1 MSPETQKPKSF
12 ADILQQN
19 QEFVAHLQTLQ
30 DDMGTQLAEKEQELA
45 LIQRLLADKQREVDE
60 MQNAQLQWAID
71 RQALLEQ
78 HESLKKGHLT
88 LQQTHDRAQAD
99 LGRLKDEAA
108 RARAHDQERAIERQ
122 ALLDQHE
129 SLKQGNQDLQQS
141 HDRAQVELARL
152 KDDVARAKTRDEER
166 RGQLRQLEQERIQLA
181 QKYEADQK
189 KFREDL
195 KTAEDDLNSLQTSQL
210 QWAVDRETLLKDRE
224 SAVARQA
231 QLEQEWQKARASLT
245 EDKARL
251 EDLSDDLQQQL
262 KAVRAELEPLKAAR
276 DKWQAE
282 RQRLIADVAR
292 LEQGSQAAESQFKA
306 DRKLLLGQ
314 LDEARKKGADLDKAE
329 AEFQRL
335 SDERSAL
342 LTKVKAMEKDW
353 QSRETSYAEEK
364 STLKKQNQDAI
375 ARLAAM
381 QQDYEK
387 IKALH
392 ADLAGETGRKAEEW
406 TAREQR
412 LTAEKN
418 QLKVDLERIQAQLSD
433 MMSQTNELHSQRAAE
448 AKELDQAWQREKVS
462 LKAQLEEARKT
473 AGSGPPTS
481 QVLARYEAEKR
492 AMQAQLEGLKVEL
505 AASGKN
511 KEAAPALSQAKRDFE
526 AKFRVI
532 YDQSH
537 DLNSPLNA
545 IIGFSEILLDEK
557 TNKTTPEERRE
568 FVAHINESGK
578 RLVEHIRE
586 LIEFAKQEAGIQERP
601 VQMQPPVGVGTKAP
615 VILVA
620 DNDPAVK
627 ERIEPFLSHAG
638 YEVVIAASAQEA
650 LRKAVQLQP
659 LAVLIDTQL
668 PPNGGSGLVYDLRR
682 ESKTKDIPIV
692 LTSKVNKES
701 LPFDIGQADFLTKPI
716 DRQQLLQMMV
726 KFDLL
731 ADGKRGKKTP
741 SSILIVDDDPQ
752 NIRLVKAM
760 LKPFNMEIIV
770 ADGGKAGL
778 ELALKKKPDMIILDL
793 MMPDVDG
800 FEVVSKLRE
809 DPAGSQIP
817 ILIYTAKN
825 ISSEDRERLQ
835 GNIQS
840 IIQKGDFGKD
850 RFLEMINNLQ
860 TSQAA

>member
-1 MSPETQKPKSF
+1 MSPEAPKARSF

-19 QEFVAHLQTLQ
+19 QEFIAHLQTLQ
-30 DDMGTQLAEKEQELA
+30 DDIASQLEVKGKELA
-45 LIQRLLADKQREVDE
+45 TVQAQLDTKQAELDE
-60 MQNAQLQWAID
+60 LQNAQLQWAMD
-71 RQALLEQ
+71 REALLAE
-78 HESLKKGHLT
+78 HASAEKGQKELQNRHQRAEAE
-88 LQQTHDRAQAD
+88 LQQARDQW
-99 LGRLKDEAA
+99 AA
-108 RARAHDQERAIERQ
+108 ERETLLERH
-122 ALLDQHE
+122 AALDQAH
-129 SLKQGNQDLQQS
+129 QDLQQS
-141 HDRAQVELARL
+141 HDRVRVELGRL
-152 KDDVARAKTRDEER
+152 QDDVTRARTRDEER
-166 RGQLRQLEQERIQLA
+166 RSQLRQLEQERMGLS
-181 QKYEADQK
+181 QKYEAEQK
-189 KFREDL
+189 KIAAEL
-195 KTAEDDLNSLQTSQL
+195 KTVQGDLDSLQSAQL
-210 QWAVDRETLLKDRE
+210 QWAMDRESLLKDRDA
-224 SAVARQA
+224 AVARLA
-231 QLEQEWQKARASLT
+231 ALEQEWQAA
-245 EDKARL
+245 
-251 EDLSDDLQQQL
+251 
-262 KAVRAELEPLKAAR
+262 RAELTSERKGLADTNGKLEQQIKALLAEVEPLKLAR
-276 DKWQAE
+276 DKWQSE

-292 LEQGSQAAESQFKA
+292 LEQEAQTAEGQFKA
-306 DRKLLLGQ
+306 DRKLLQTQ
-314 LDEARKKGADLDKAE
+314 LEESRKKAADLDKAE
-329 AEFQRL
+329 AEFQRV

-342 LTKVKAMEKDW
+342 LTKVKALEKDW
-353 QSRETSYAEEK
+353 QVRETSIAEEK
-364 STLKKQNQDAI
+364 AALKKQVQDVNAK
-375 ARLAAM
+375 LAAT

-387 IKALH
+387 VKTLH
-392 ADLAGETGRKAEEW
+392 DDLAGESGRKAEEW
-406 TAREQR
+406 TVREQR
-412 LTAEKN
+412 LTSEKN
-418 QLKVDLERIQAQLSD
+418 QLKVDLERVQGQLSE
-433 MMSQTNELHSQRAAE
+433 MMTQTNELQSRRANE
-448 AKELDQAWQREKVS
+448 SKELELAWQREKAS
-462 LKAQLEEARKT
+462 LKSQLEEARKT
-473 AGSGPPTS
+473 AGTGPPSS
-481 QVLARYEAEKR
+481 QIIARYETEKR
-492 AMQAQLEGLKVEL
+492 AMQAQLDGVRTEL
-505 AASGKN
+505 ASLGKN
-511 KEAAPALSQAKRDFE
+511 KDTAPGLIQAKRDFE

-557 TNKTTPEERRE
+557 GNKTTPEERRE

-586 LIEFAKQEAGIQERP
+586 LIEFAKQESGIQERP
-601 VQMQPPVGVGTKAP
+601 VQMLPPVGVSTKAP

-620 DNDPAVK
+620 DNDPSVK

-752 NIRLVKAM
+752 NIRLIKAM
-760 LKPFNMEIIV
+760 LKPFNMEVMV

-778 ELALKKKPDMIILDL
+778 EIAMKKKPDLIILDL

-809 DPAGSQIP
+809 DPAAAQIP

-825 ISSEDRERLQ
+825 ITSEDRERLQ
-835 GNIQS
+835 GNIQT

-860 TSQAA
+860 IAQAS

>member
-1 MSPETQKPKSF
+1 MPEAPKPKSF

-19 QEFVAHLQTLQ
+19 QDFITHLQALQ
-30 DDMGTQLAEKEQELA
+30 EDVGGQLEEKEKELAIVKRQLAEKQQEL
-45 LIQRLLADKQREVDE
+45 DE
-60 MQNAQLQWAID
+60 MQNAQLQWAMD
-71 RQALLEQ
+71 RQ
-78 HESLKKGHLT
+78 S
-88 LQQTHDRAQAD
+88 
-99 LGRLKDEAA
+99 
-108 RARAHDQERAIERQ
+108 
-122 ALLDQHE
+122 LLDQHE
-129 SLKQGNQDLQQS
+129 SVKQGQQDLQQS
-141 HDRAQVELARL
+141 HDQAKVELARL
-152 KDDVARAKTRDEER
+152 KDDIARAKVRDEER

-181 QKYEADQK
+181 QKSEGDQK
-189 KFREDL
+189 KIRADL
-195 KTAEDDLNSLQTSQL
+195 KAAQDDLDSLQSAQL
-210 QWAVDRETLLKDRE
+210 QWAMDRETLLKDRDT
-224 SAVARQA
+224 AVAKQA
-231 QLEQEWQKARASLT
+231 QLEQEWQKARAELT
-245 EDKARL
+245 KDKARL
-251 EDLSDDLQQQL
+251 TDVTAQVQQQL
-262 KAVRAELEPLKAAR
+262 KAVQAELEPLRAGR

-282 RQRLIADVAR
+282 RQRLVADVAR
-292 LEQGSQAAESQFKA
+292 LEQESQTAESQFRA
-306 DRKLLLGQ
+306 DRKLLQGQ
-314 LDEARKKGADLDKAE
+314 LEEARKKGADLDKAE
-329 AEFQRL
+329 AEFARL

-342 LTKVKAMEKDW
+342 LTKVKALEKDW
-353 QSRETSYAEEK
+353 QSREASIAEEK
-364 STLKKQNQDAI
+364 SGLKKQVQDAV

-406 TAREQR
+406 TSREQR
-412 LTAEKN
+412 LTSEKN
-418 QLKVDLERIQAQLSD
+418 QLKVDLERVQAQLSD
-433 MMSQTNELHSQRAAE
+433 MMSQSNDLHSQRASQS
-448 AKELDQAWQREKVS
+448 KELEQAWLREKAS
-462 LKAQLEEARKT
+462 LKAQLDEARKA
-473 AGSGPPTS
+473 AGSGPPSS

-492 AMQAQLEGLKVEL
+492 AMQAQLDSLRTEL
-505 AASGKN
+505 TASGKN
-511 KEAAPALSQAKRDFE
+511 KDAAPALVQAKRDFE

-545 IIGFSEILLDEK
+545 INGFSEILLDEK
-557 TNKTTPEERRE
+557 GNKTTPEERRE
-568 FVAHINESGK
+568 FVAHINESAK
-578 RLVEHIRE
+578 RLGEHIRE

-601 VQMQPPVGVGTKAP
+601 VQMMPPVGSGSKPP

-760 LKPFNMEIIV
+760 LKPFNMEVMV

-778 ELALKKKPDMIILDL
+778 ELALKKKPDLIILDL

-825 ISSEDRERLQ
+825 ITSEDRERLQ
-835 GNIQS
+835 GNIQT

-860 TSQAA
+860 TTQAA

>member
-1 MSPETQKPKSF
+1 MPETPKPKSF

-19 QEFVAHLQTLQ
+19 QDFIAHLQALQ
-30 DDMGTQLAEKEQELA
+30 EDVGSELGEKEKELALVKRQLAEKQQEL
-45 LIQRLLADKQREVDE
+45 DE
-60 MQNAQLQWAID
+60 MQNAQLQWAMD
-71 RQALLEQ
+71 RQ
-78 HESLKKGHLT
+78 S
-88 LQQTHDRAQAD
+88 
-99 LGRLKDEAA
+99 
-108 RARAHDQERAIERQ
+108 
-122 ALLDQHE
+122 LLDQHE
-129 SLKQGNQDLQQS
+129 SLKQGHVDLQQS
-141 HDRAQVELARL
+141 HDQAKVELARL
-152 KDDVARAKTRDEER
+152 KDDIARAKTRDEER

-181 QKYEADQK
+181 QKSEGDQK
-189 KFREDL
+189 KVRADL
-195 KTAEDDLNSLQTSQL
+195 KAAQDDLDSLQSAQL
-210 QWAVDRETLLKDRE
+210 QWAMDRETLLKDRDT
-224 SAVARQA
+224 AVAKQA
-231 QLEQEWQKARASLT
+231 QLEQEWQKARVDLT
-245 EDKARL
+245 NDKVR
-251 EDLSDDLQQQL
+251 LSDATAQLQQQL
-262 KAVRAELEPLKAAR
+262 KAALAEVEPLKAAR
-276 DKWQAE
+276 EKWQAD
-282 RQRLIADVAR
+282 RHRLIADVAR
-292 LEQGSQAAESQFKA
+292 LEQESQEAESQFRA
-306 DRKLLLGQ
+306 DRKLLQGQ
-314 LDEARKKGADLDKAE
+314 LDEARKKAADLDKAE
-329 AEFQRL
+329 VEFARI

-342 LTKVKAMEKDW
+342 LTKVKALEKDW
-353 QSRETSYAEEK
+353 QSREASIAEEK
-364 STLKKQNQDAI
+364 SVLKKQVADAV
-375 ARLAAM
+375 AKLAAM

-387 IKALH
+387 VKALH
-392 ADLAGETGRKAEEW
+392 ADLAGETGRKAEQW

-412 LTAEKN
+412 LTSEKN
-418 QLKVDLERIQAQLSD
+418 QLKVDLERVQAQLSD
-433 MMSQTNELHSQRAAE
+433 MMSQSNDLQTQRASQS
-448 AKELDQAWQREKVS
+448 KELEQAWLREKAS
-462 LKAQLEEARKT
+462 LKAQLDDARKA
-473 AGSGPPTS
+473 AGSGPPSS

-492 AMQAQLEGLKVEL
+492 AMQAQLDSMRTEL
-505 AASGKN
+505 TASGKN
-511 KEAAPALSQAKRDFE
+511 KDAAPALAQAKRDFE

-545 IIGFSEILLDEK
+545 INGFSEILLDEK
-557 TNKTTPEERRE
+557 GNKTTPEERRE
-568 FVAHINESGK
+568 FVAHINESAK
-578 RLVEHIRE
+578 RLGEHIRE

-601 VQMQPPVGVGTKAP
+601 VQMVPPVGMGSKPP

-760 LKPFNMEIIV
+760 LKPFNMEVIV

-778 ELALKKKPDMIILDL
+778 ELALKKKPDLIILDL

-825 ISSEDRERLQ
+825 ITSEDRERLQ
-835 GNIQS
+835 GNIQT

-860 TSQAA
+860 TTHAA

>member
-1 MSPETQKPKSF
+1 MSPEPSKAKSF

-19 QEFVAHLQTLQ
+19 QEFIVHLQALQ
-30 DDMGTQLAEKEQELA
+30 EDIGAQLEEKEKELA
-45 LIQRLLADKQREVDE
+45 LVKRQLAAKQQETDE
-60 MQNAQLQWAID
+60 LQNAQLQWAID
-71 RQALLEQ
+71 RQALL
-78 HESLKKGHLT
+78 
-88 LQQTHDRAQAD
+88 
-99 LGRLKDEAA
+99 
-108 RARAHDQERAIERQ
+108 
-122 ALLDQHE
+122 DQHE
-129 SLKQGNQDLQQS
+129 SLKQGHQDLQQS
-141 HDRAQVELARL
+141 HDRAQVELGRL
-152 KDDVARAKTRDEER
+152 KDDVARAKSRDEER
-166 RGQLRQLEQERIQLA
+166 RSQLRQLEQERMQLT
-181 QKYEADQK
+181 QKFEADQK
-189 KFREDL
+189 KIGADL
-195 KTAEDDLNSLQTSQL
+195 KSAQDDLDSLQSAQL
-210 QWAVDRETLLKDRE
+210 QWAMDRETLLKDRDT
-224 SAVARQA
+224 AVAKQA
-231 QLEQEWQKARASLT
+231 QLEQDWQKARAELSKDKTRLT
-245 EDKARL
+245 ELTAQQ
-251 EDLSDDLQQQL
+251 QQQL
-262 KAVRAELEPLKAAR
+262 KALQAELEPLKTAR

-292 LEQGSQAAESQFKA
+292 LEQGAQEAEAQYKA
-306 DRKLLLGQ
+306 DRRLLQGQ
-314 LDEARKKGADLDKAE
+314 LEEARKKGADLDKAE
-329 AEFQRL
+329 AEFQRV

-342 LTKVKAMEKDW
+342 LSKVKALEKDW
-353 QSRETSYAEEK
+353 QLREASIAEEK
-364 STLKKQNQDAI
+364 AGLKKQVGDANT
-375 ARLAAM
+375 RLAAVA
-381 QQDYEK
+381 QDAEK
-387 IKALH
+387 LKALH
-392 ADLAGETGRKAEEW
+392 ADLAGETNRKAEEW

-412 LTAEKN
+412 LTSEKN
-418 QLKVDLERIQAQLSD
+418 QLKVDLERVQAQLSD

-448 AKELDQAWQREKVS
+448 AKELDEAWKREKAS
-462 LKAQLEEARKT
+462 LKAQLEEARKA

-492 AMQAQLEGLKVEL
+492 AMQAQLDSLRNDL
-505 AASGKN
+505 AASGKH
-511 KEAAPALSQAKRDFE
+511 KDMAPALSQAKRDFE

-545 IIGFSEILLDEK
+545 ILGFSEILLDEK
-557 TNKTTPEERRE
+557 ANKTTPEERRE

-601 VQMQPPVGVGTKAP
+601 VQMVPPVGTGTKPP

-701 LPFDIGQADFLTKPI
+701 LAFDIGQADFLTKPI

-752 NIRLVKAM
+752 NIRLIKAM
-760 LKPFNMEIIV
+760 LKPFSIEVMV
-770 ADGGKAGL
+770 ADGGKAGV
-778 ELALKKKPDMIILDL
+778 EMALKKKPDLIILDL
-793 MMPDVDG
+793 MMPEVDG
-800 FEVVSKLRE
+800 FDVVSRLKE
-809 DPAGSQIP
+809 DPAASQIP

-825 ISSEDRERLQ
+825 ITSEDRERLQ

>member
-1 MSPETQKPKSF
+1 MPEAPKAKSF

-19 QEFVAHLQTLQ
+19 QEFIAHLQALQ
-30 DDMGTQLAEKEQELA
+30 DDAGAQLAQREKELAVIKRQLEEKQQEL
-45 LIQRLLADKQREVDE
+45 DE
-60 MQNAQLQWAID
+60 LQNAQLQWAMD
-71 RQALLEQ
+71 
-78 HESLKKGHLT
+78 
-88 LQQTHDRAQAD
+88 
-99 LGRLKDEAA
+99 
-108 RARAHDQERAIERQ
+108 RQ

-129 SLKQGNQDLQQS
+129 VLVKGHGDLQKSHDHTQAELGRLKDEITRAKARETELAMERQALKDQHDALKAGHVDLQQS
-141 HDRAQVELARL
+141 HDRAQVELGRL
-152 KDDVARAKTRDEER
+152 KDDVARAKARDEER
-166 RGQLRQLEQERIQLA
+166 RSQLKQLEQERMQLG
-181 QKYEADQK
+181 QKFDADQK
-189 KFREDL
+189 RVQTEL
-195 KTAEDDLNSLQTSQL
+195 KSAQDDLNSLQSSQL
-210 QWAVDRETLLKDRE
+210 QWAVDRETLLKDRDA
-224 SAVARQA
+224 AVARLA
-231 QLEQEWQKARASLT
+231 QLEQEWQKARAELT
-245 EDKARL
+245 QEKGRL
-251 EDLSDDLQQQL
+251 TDLTGQLGQQL
-262 KAVRAELEPLKAAR
+262 KALQAEIDPLKAAR

-282 RQRLIADVAR
+282 RQRLVADVGR
-292 LEQGSQAAESQFKA
+292 LEQGGQAADAQFKA
-306 DRKLLLGQ
+306 DRKLLQGQ

-342 LTKVKAMEKDW
+342 LTKLKALEKDW
-353 QSRETSYAEEK
+353 QSREASFAEEK
-364 STLKKQNQDAI
+364 AGLKKQTQDAI
-375 ARLAAM
+375 AKLAAV

-387 IKALH
+387 LKAMH

-412 LTAEKN
+412 LTSEKN
-418 QLKVDLERIQAQLSD
+418 QLKVDLERIQAQLSE
-433 MMSQTNELHSQRAAE
+433 MVGQTNELQSRRTAE
-448 AKELDQAWQREKVS
+448 SKELEQAWQREKAS
-462 LKAQLEEARKT
+462 LKAQLDEARKA
-473 AGSGPPTS
+473 AGSGPPSS

-492 AMQAQLEGLKVEL
+492 AMQAQLEGLKAEL
-505 AASGKN
+505 SASGKN
-511 KEAAPALSQAKRDFE
+511 KDAAPALTQAKRDFE

-557 TNKTTPEERRE
+557 ANKTTPEERRE

-601 VQMQPPVGVGTKAP
+601 VQMMPPVGVGTKAP

-692 LTSKVNKES
+692 LTSKINKES

-760 LKPFNMEIIV
+760 LKPFNMEVMV

-825 ISSEDRERLQ
+825 ITSEDRERLQ
-835 GNIQS
+835 GNIQT

>member
-1 MSPETQKPKSF
+1 MSPEPSKARSF

-19 QEFVAHLQTLQ
+19 QEFIAHLQTLQ
-30 DDMGTQLAEKEQELA
+30 EDIGAQLEEKERELA
-45 LIQRLLADKQREVDE
+45 LVKRQLAAKQQETDE
-60 MQNAQLQWAID
+60 LQNSQLQWAVD
-71 RQALLEQ
+71 RQ
-78 HESLKKGHLT
+78 G
-88 LQQTHDRAQAD
+88 
-99 LGRLKDEAA
+99 
-108 RARAHDQERAIERQ
+108 
-122 ALLDQHE
+122 LLDQHE
-129 SLKQGNQDLQQS
+129 ALKQGHQDLQQS
-141 HDRAQVELARL
+141 HDRSQVELGRL
-152 KDDVARAKTRDEER
+152 KDDVARSKARDEER
-166 RGQLRQLEQERIQLA
+166 RSQLRQLEQERMQIT
-181 QKYEADQK
+181 QKFEADQK
-189 KFREDL
+189 KIRADL
-195 KTAEDDLNSLQTSQL
+195 KSAQDDLDSLQSAQL
-210 QWAVDRETLLKDRE
+210 QWAMDRETLLKDRDT
-224 SAVARQA
+224 AVAKQA
-231 QLEQEWQKARASLT
+231 QLEQDWQKARAELT
-245 EDKARL
+245 QEKVRL
-251 EDLSDDLQQQL
+251 TGLTTQQQQQL
-262 KAVRAELEPLKAAR
+262 KAVQAELDPLKAAR
-276 DKWQAE
+276 EKWQAE

-292 LEQGSQAAESQFKA
+292 LEQGSQEAEAQFRA
-306 DRKLLLGQ
+306 DRRLLQGQ
-314 LDEARKKGADLDKAE
+314 LEEARKKGADLDKAE

-342 LTKVKAMEKDW
+342 LSKLKALEKDW
-353 QSRETSYAEEK
+353 QSRESSVAEEK
-364 STLKKQNQDAI
+364 AALKKQVTDAT
-375 ARLAAM
+375 AKLAAVLH
-381 QQDYEK
+381 DAEK
-387 IKALH
+387 LKSLH
-392 ADLAGETGRKAEEW
+392 ADLAGETNRKAEEW

-412 LTAEKN
+412 LTSEKN
-418 QLKVDLERIQAQLSD
+418 QLKVDLERVQAQLSD

-448 AKELDQAWQREKVS
+448 AKELDEAWKREKAS
-462 LKAQLEEARKT
+462 LKAQLEEARKA

-492 AMQAQLEGLKVEL
+492 AMQAQLDSLRNDL
-505 AASGKN
+505 AASGKH
-511 KEAAPALSQAKRDFE
+511 KDTAPALVQAKRDFE

-545 IIGFSEILLDEK
+545 ILGFSEILLDEK
-557 TNKTTPEERRE
+557 ANKTTPEERRE

-586 LIEFAKQEAGIQERP
+586 LIEFAKQESGIQERP
-601 VQMQPPVGVGTKAP
+601 VQMMPPVGTGTKPP

-650 LRKAVQLQP
+650 LRKAVQMQP

-701 LPFDIGQADFLTKPI
+701 LAFDIGQADFLTKPI

-752 NIRLVKAM
+752 NIRLIKAM
-760 LKPFNMEIIV
+760 LKPFNIEVMV
-770 ADGGKAGL
+770 ADGGKAGV
-778 ELALKKKPDMIILDL
+778 EMALKKKPDLIILDL

-800 FEVVSKLRE
+800 FEVVSKLKE
-809 DPAGSQIP
+809 DAAASQIP

-825 ISSEDRERLQ
+825 ITSEDRERLQ

-850 RFLEMINNLQ
+850 RFLEMINNLHI
-860 TSQAA
+860 SQAA

>member
-1 MSPETQKPKSF
+1 MTPEVPKAKSF

-19 QEFVAHLQTLQ
+19 QEFITHLQALQ
-30 DDMGTQLAEKEQELA
+30 EDIGGQLEEKEKELALTKRQLAEKQQEL
-45 LIQRLLADKQREVDE
+45 DE
-60 MQNAQLQWAID
+60 LQNAQLQWAMD
-71 RQALLEQ
+71 RQ
-78 HESLKKGHLT
+78 G
-88 LQQTHDRAQAD
+88 
-99 LGRLKDEAA
+99 
-108 RARAHDQERAIERQ
+108 
-122 ALLDQHE
+122 LLDQHDA
-129 SLKQGNQDLQQS
+129 LKQGHQDLQQS

-152 KDDVARAKTRDEER
+152 KEDVARAKTRDEER
-166 RGQLRQLEQERIQLA
+166 RGQLRQLEQERMQLA
-181 QKYEADQK
+181 QKYEIDQK
-189 KFREDL
+189 KIRADLKLAQEDL
-195 KTAEDDLNSLQTSQL
+195 DSLQSAQL
-210 QWAVDRETLLKDRE
+210 QWAMDRETLLKDRDA
-224 SAVARQA
+224 AVAKQA
-231 QLEQEWQKARASLT
+231 ELEQDWQRARVELT
-245 EDKARL
+245 RDKTRL
-251 EDLSDDLQQQL
+251 TDLNAQLQQQL
-262 KAVRAELEPLKAAR
+262 KAAQAEIEPLKAAR
-276 DKWQAE
+276 EKWQSE

-292 LEQGSQAAESQFKA
+292 LEQEAQATDAQFKA
-306 DRKLLLGQ
+306 DRKLLQGQ
-314 LDEARKKGADLDKAE
+314 LEEARRKAADLDKAE

-335 SDERSAL
+335 SDECSAL
-342 LTKVKAMEKDW
+342 V
-353 QSRETSYAEEK
+353 SIAEERAG
-364 STLKKQNQDAI
+364 LKKQVQDAV
-375 ARLAAM
+375 AKLAAM

-387 IKALH
+387 VKALH

-412 LTAEKN
+412 LTSEKN
-418 QLKVDLERIQAQLSD
+418 QLKVDLERVQGQLSE
-433 MMSQTNELHSQRAAE
+433 MMAETNELHSRRANE
-448 AKELDQAWQREKVS
+448 SKELETAWQREKAS
-462 LKAQLEEARKT
+462 LKLQLEEARKS

-492 AMQAQLEGLKVEL
+492 AMQAQIDGLKTDL

-511 KEAAPALSQAKRDFE
+511 KDAAPALTQAKRDFE

-601 VQMQPPVGVGTKAP
+601 VQMVPPVGGGSKPP

-692 LTSKVNKES
+692 LTSKINKES

-752 NIRLVKAM
+752 NIRLIKAM
-760 LKPFNMEIIV
+760 LKPFNMEVMV

-809 DPAGSQIP
+809 DPAASQIP

-825 ISSEDRERLQ
+825 ITSEDRERLQ

>member
-1 MSPETQKPKSF
+1 VSPEAPKAKSF

-19 QEFVAHLQTLQ
+19 QEFIAHLQTLQ
-30 DDMGTQLAEKEQELA
+30 DDIASQLALKETELA
-45 LIQRLLADKQREVDE
+45 AAQQQLDAKQRDLDDF
-60 MQNAQLQWAID
+60 QNAQLQWAMD
-71 RQALLEQ
+71 
-78 HESLKKGHLT
+78 
-88 LQQTHDRAQAD
+88 
-99 LGRLKDEAA
+99 
-108 RARAHDQERAIERQ
+108 RQ
-122 ALLDQHE
+122 ALLDQQAAVQKGQKELQDRHQRAE
-129 SLKQGNQDLQQS
+129 AELQKAQGQWSAERQSLNEQHAALTQTHQDLQQN
-141 HDRAQVELARL
+141 HDRVRVELGRL
-152 KDDVARAKTRDEER
+152 QDDVTRAKARDDER
-166 RGQLRQLEQERIQLA
+166 RSQLRQLEQERMALT
-181 QKYEADQK
+181 QKYEAEQK
-189 KFREDL
+189 KVVAELATVRGDL
-195 KTAEDDLNSLQTSQL
+195 DSLQSAQL
-210 QWAVDRETLLKDRE
+210 QWAMDREALLKDRDA
-224 SAVARQA
+224 AVAKQA
-231 QLEQEWQKARASLT
+231 QLEQEWQAA
-245 EDKARL
+245 
-251 EDLSDDLQQQL
+251 
-262 KAVRAELEPLKAAR
+262 RAELTDARTKLSEANAQLGQQVKALHAELDPLKAAQE
-276 DKWQAE
+276 KWQAD
-282 RQRLIADVAR
+282 RQRLVNDVAR
-292 LEQGSQAAESQFKA
+292 LEQESQSAEAQFKA
-306 DRKLLLGQ
+306 DRKLLQTQ
-314 LDEARKKGADLDKAE
+314 LEETRKKAAELDKAE
-329 AEFQRL
+329 AEFQRV

-342 LTKVKAMEKDW
+342 LTKVKALEKDW
-353 QSRETSYAEEK
+353 QSREASIAEEK
-364 STLKKQNQDAI
+364 AALKKQVQDAS
-375 ARLAAM
+375 AKLAAT

-387 IKALH
+387 VKALH
-392 ADLAGETGRKAEEW
+392 DDLAGETGRKAEEW
-406 TAREQR
+406 TVREQR
-412 LTAEKN
+412 LTSEKN
-418 QLKVDLERIQAQLSD
+418 QLKVDLERVQGQLSD
-433 MMSQTNELHSQRAAE
+433 MMTQTNELQSRRVNE
-448 AKELDQAWQREKVS
+448 AKELELAWQREKAS
-462 LKAQLEEARKT
+462 LKSQLEEARKS
-473 AGSGPPTS
+473 AGSGPPSS
-481 QVLARYEAEKR
+481 QVVARYEAEKR
-492 AMQAQLEGLKVEL
+492 AMQAQLDGVRTEL
-505 AASGKN
+505 ASIGKN
-511 KEAAPALSQAKRDFE
+511 KDVGPGLVQAKRDFE

-557 TNKTTPEERRE
+557 GNKTTPEERRE

-586 LIEFAKQEAGIQERP
+586 LIEFAKQESGIQERP
-601 VQMQPPVGVGTKAP
+601 VQMLPPVGASSKAP

-620 DNDPAVK
+620 DNDPSVK

-741 SSILIVDDDPQ
+741 SSILVVDDDPQ
-752 NIRLVKAM
+752 NIRLIKAM
-760 LKPFNMEIIV
+760 LKPFNMEVMV

-778 ELALKKKPDMIILDL
+778 EIAMKKKPDLIILDL

-809 DPAGSQIP
+809 DPAAAQIP

-825 ISSEDRERLQ
+825 ITSEDRERLQ
-835 GNIQS
+835 GNIQT

-860 TSQAA
+860 IAQAS

>member
-1 MSPETQKPKSF
+1 MPETPKPKSF

-19 QEFVAHLQTLQ
+19 QDFIAHLQALQ
-30 DDMGTQLAEKEQELA
+30 EDVGSELGEKEKELALVKRQLAEKQQEL
-45 LIQRLLADKQREVDE
+45 DE
-60 MQNAQLQWAID
+60 MQNAQLQWAMD
-71 RQALLEQ
+71 RQ
-78 HESLKKGHLT
+78 S
-88 LQQTHDRAQAD
+88 
-99 LGRLKDEAA
+99 
-108 RARAHDQERAIERQ
+108 
-122 ALLDQHE
+122 LLDQHE
-129 SLKQGNQDLQQS
+129 SLKQGHVDLQQS
-141 HDRAQVELARL
+141 HDQAKVELARL
-152 KDDVARAKTRDEER
+152 KDDIARAKTRDEER

-181 QKYEADQK
+181 QKSEGDQK
-189 KFREDL
+189 KVRADL
-195 KTAEDDLNSLQTSQL
+195 KAAQDDLDSLQSAQL
-210 QWAVDRETLLKDRE
+210 QWAMDRETLLKDRDT
-224 SAVARQA
+224 AVAKQA
-231 QLEQEWQKARASLT
+231 QLEQEWQKARVDLT
-245 EDKARL
+245 KDKVR
-251 EDLSDDLQQQL
+251 LSDATAQLQQQL
-262 KAVRAELEPLKAAR
+262 KAALAEVEPLKAAR
-276 DKWQAE
+276 EKWQAD
-282 RQRLIADVAR
+282 RHRLIADVAR
-292 LEQGSQAAESQFKA
+292 LEQESQEAESQFRA
-306 DRKLLLGQ
+306 DRKLLQGQ
-314 LDEARKKGADLDKAE
+314 LDEARKKAADLDKAE
-329 AEFQRL
+329 VEFARI

-342 LTKVKAMEKDW
+342 LTKVKALEKDW
-353 QSRETSYAEEK
+353 QSREASIAEEK
-364 STLKKQNQDAI
+364 SVLKKQVADAV
-375 ARLAAM
+375 AKLAAM

-387 IKALH
+387 VKALH
-392 ADLAGETGRKAEEW
+392 ADLAGETGRKAEQW

-412 LTAEKN
+412 LTSEKN
-418 QLKVDLERIQAQLSD
+418 QLKVDLERVQAQLSD
-433 MMSQTNELHSQRAAE
+433 MMSQSNDLQTQRASQS
-448 AKELDQAWQREKVS
+448 KELEQAWLREKAS
-462 LKAQLEEARKT
+462 LKAQLDDARKA
-473 AGSGPPTS
+473 AGSGPPSS

-492 AMQAQLEGLKVEL
+492 AMQAQLDSMRTEL
-505 AASGKN
+505 TASGKN
-511 KEAAPALSQAKRDFE
+511 KDAAPALAQAKRDFE

-545 IIGFSEILLDEK
+545 INGFSEILLDEK
-557 TNKTTPEERRE
+557 GNKTTPEERRE
-568 FVAHINESGK
+568 FVAHINESAK
-578 RLVEHIRE
+578 RLGEHIRE

-601 VQMQPPVGVGTKAP
+601 VQMVPPVGMGSKPP

-760 LKPFNMEIIV
+760 LKPFNMEVIV

-778 ELALKKKPDMIILDL
+778 ELALKKKPDLIILDL

-825 ISSEDRERLQ
+825 ITSEDRERLQ
-835 GNIQS
+835 GNIQT

-860 TSQAA
+860 TSHAA

>member
-1 MSPETQKPKSF
+1 MSPEAPKAKSF

-19 QEFVAHLQTLQ
+19 QEFIAHLRALQ
-30 DDMGTQLAEKEQELA
+30 EDAGGQLEEREKELAIVKRQLAEKQQELDELQNA
-45 LIQRLLADKQREVDE
+45 QLQWAMDRQTLLEEHESLKQGHQDLQQKHDQSQVELARIKDDLSRGRARDEERRAQLRQLEHDRIDLAHKYEADQKKIQGDLRTAQDDLDSLQA
-60 MQNAQLQWAID
+60 AQLQWAID
-71 RQALLEQ
+71 R
-78 HESLKKGHLT
+78 ESL
-88 LQQTHDRAQAD
+88 
-99 LGRLKDEAA
+99 LKA
-108 RARAHDQERAIERQ
+108 RDA
-122 ALLDQHE
+122 
-129 SLKQGNQDLQQS
+129 
-141 HDRAQVELARL
+141 
-152 KDDVARAKTRDEER
+152 
-166 RGQLRQLEQERIQLA
+166 
-181 QKYEADQK
+181 
-189 KFREDL
+189 
-195 KTAEDDLNSLQTSQL
+195 
-210 QWAVDRETLLKDRE
+210 
-224 SAVARQA
+224 AVARQA
-231 QLEQEWQKARASLT
+231 QLEQEWQKART
-245 EDKARL
+245 ELSQDKARL
-251 EDLSDDLQQQL
+251 GTLNSQLQQQL
-262 KAVRAELEPLKAAR
+262 KVLQGEVEPLKLAR
-276 DKWQAE
+276 DRWQAE
-282 RQRLIADVAR
+282 RQRLVADVAR
-292 LEQGSQAAESQFKA
+292 LEQAGKAADTQFQA
-306 DRKLLLGQ
+306 DRKLLQAQ
-314 LDEARKKGADLDKAE
+314 LEDARTRAADLDKAE

-342 LTKVKAMEKDW
+342 LTKVKALEKDW
-353 QSRETSYAEEK
+353 QNREASLATEK
-364 STLKKQNQDAI
+364 VALKKQVQDSI

-387 IKALH
+387 VKALH
-392 ADLAGETGRKAEEW
+392 ADLAGETGRKAQEW
-406 TAREQR
+406 TTREQR
-412 LTAEKN
+412 LTSEKN
-418 QLKVDLERIQAQLSD
+418 QLKVDLERVQAELSE
-433 MMSQTNELHSQRAAE
+433 MMSKASDLHGQRMAQG
-448 AKELDQAWQREKVS
+448 KELEQAWQQEKAA
-462 LKAQLEEARKT
+462 LKAQLDEARKA
-473 AGSGPPTS
+473 AGSTPPVS
-481 QVLARYEAEKR
+481 QVITKFEAEKR
-492 AMQAQLEGLKVEL
+492 AMQAQVDTLRAQL
-505 AASGKN
+505 ASSGRN
-511 KEAAPALSQAKRDFE
+511 KEVAPGLTQARRDFE

-557 TNKTTPEERRE
+557 ANKTTPEERRE

-601 VQMQPPVGVGTKAP
+601 VAMAPLLGVATKPP

-620 DNDPAVK
+620 DNDPSVK

-760 LKPFNMEIIV
+760 LKPFNIEVMV

-778 ELALKKKPDMIILDL
+778 ELALKKKPDLIILDL

-800 FEVVSKLRE
+800 FEVVTKLRE
-809 DPAGSQIP
+809 DPGASQIP

-825 ISSEDRERLQ
+825 ITSEDRDRLQ

-860 TSQAA
+860 NSQAA

>member
-1 MSPETQKPKSF
+1 MSPEAPKAKSF

-19 QEFVAHLQTLQ
+19 QEFIAHLRALQ
-30 DDMGTQLAEKEQELA
+30 EDAGGQLEEREKELAIVKRQLAEKQQELDELQNA
-45 LIQRLLADKQREVDE
+45 QLQWAMDRQTLLEEHESLKQGHQDLQQKHDQSQVELARIKDDLSRGRARDEERRAQLRQLEHDRIDLAHKYEADQKKIQGDLRTAQDDLDSLQA
-60 MQNAQLQWAID
+60 AQLQWAID
-71 RQALLEQ
+71 R
-78 HESLKKGHLT
+78 ESL
-88 LQQTHDRAQAD
+88 
-99 LGRLKDEAA
+99 LKA
-108 RARAHDQERAIERQ
+108 RDA
-122 ALLDQHE
+122 
-129 SLKQGNQDLQQS
+129 
-141 HDRAQVELARL
+141 
-152 KDDVARAKTRDEER
+152 
-166 RGQLRQLEQERIQLA
+166 
-181 QKYEADQK
+181 
-189 KFREDL
+189 
-195 KTAEDDLNSLQTSQL
+195 
-210 QWAVDRETLLKDRE
+210 
-224 SAVARQA
+224 AVARQA
-231 QLEQEWQKARASLT
+231 QLEQEWQKART
-245 EDKARL
+245 ELSQDKARL
-251 EDLSDDLQQQL
+251 GTLNSQLQQQL
-262 KAVRAELEPLKAAR
+262 KVLQGEVEPLKLAR
-276 DKWQAE
+276 DRWQAE
-282 RQRLIADVAR
+282 RQRLVADVAR
-292 LEQGSQAAESQFKA
+292 LEQAGKAADTQFQA
-306 DRKLLLGQ
+306 DRKLLQAQ
-314 LDEARKKGADLDKAE
+314 LEDARTRAADLDKAE

-342 LTKVKAMEKDW
+342 LTKVKALEKDW
-353 QSRETSYAEEK
+353 QNREASLATEK
-364 STLKKQNQDAI
+364 VALKKQVQDSI

-387 IKALH
+387 VKALH
-392 ADLAGETGRKAEEW
+392 ADLAGETGRKAQEW
-406 TAREQR
+406 TTREQR
-412 LTAEKN
+412 LTSEKN
-418 QLKVDLERIQAQLSD
+418 QLKVDLERVQAELSE
-433 MMSQTNELHSQRAAE
+433 MMSKASDLHGQRMAQG
-448 AKELDQAWQREKVS
+448 KELEQAWQQEKAA
-462 LKAQLEEARKT
+462 LKAQLDEARKA
-473 AGSGPPTS
+473 AGSTPPVS
-481 QVLARYEAEKR
+481 QVITKFEAEKR
-492 AMQAQLEGLKVEL
+492 AMQAQVDTLRAQL
-505 AASGKN
+505 ASSGRN
-511 KEAAPALSQAKRDFE
+511 KEVAPGLTQARRDFE

-557 TNKTTPEERRE
+557 ANKTTPEERRE

-601 VQMQPPVGVGTKAP
+601 VAMAPLLGVATKPP

-620 DNDPAVK
+620 DNDPSVK

-701 LPFDIGQADFLTKPI
+701 QPFDIGQADFLTKPI

-760 LKPFNMEIIV
+760 LKPFNIEVMV

-778 ELALKKKPDMIILDL
+778 ELALKKKPDLIILDL

-800 FEVVSKLRE
+800 FEVVTKLRE
-809 DPAGSQIP
+809 DPGASQIP

-825 ISSEDRERLQ
+825 ITSEDRDRLQ

-860 TSQAA
+860 NSQAA

>member
-1 MSPETQKPKSF
+1 MSPEPSKPKSF

-19 QEFVAHLQTLQ
+19 QEFIAHLQVLQ
-30 DDMGTQLAEKEQELA
+30 EDIGTQLEEKEKELA
-45 LIQRLLADKQREVDE
+45 LVKRQLAAKQQETDE
-60 MQNAQLQWAID
+60 LQNSQLQWAID
-71 RQALLEQ
+71 
-78 HESLKKGHLT
+78 
-88 LQQTHDRAQAD
+88 
-99 LGRLKDEAA
+99 
-108 RARAHDQERAIERQ
+108 RQ

-129 SLKQGNQDLQQS
+129 SLKQGHQDLQQS
-141 HDRAQVELARL
+141 HDRAQVELGRL
-152 KDDVARAKTRDEER
+152 KDDVARAKSRDEER
-166 RGQLRQLEQERIQLA
+166 RSQLRQLEQERMQLT
-181 QKYEADQK
+181 QKFEADQK
-189 KFREDL
+189 KISADL
-195 KTAEDDLNSLQTSQL
+195 KSAQGDLDSLQSAQL
-210 QWAVDRETLLKDRE
+210 QWAMDRETLLKDRDT
-224 SAVARQA
+224 AVAKQA
-231 QLEQEWQKARASLT
+231 QLEQDWQKARAELT
-245 EDKARL
+245 QDKARL
-251 EDLSDDLQQQL
+251 TDLTAQQQQQL
-262 KAVRAELEPLKAAR
+262 KAVQGELEPLKAAR
-276 DKWQAE
+276 EKWQAE

-292 LEQGSQAAESQFKA
+292 LEQGGQEAEAQYKA
-306 DRKLLLGQ
+306 DRRLLQGQ
-314 LDEARKKGADLDKAE
+314 LEEARKKGADLDKAE
-329 AEFQRL
+329 AEFQRV

-342 LTKVKAMEKDW
+342 LSKVKALEKDW
-353 QSRETSYAEEK
+353 QLREASVAEEK
-364 STLKKQNQDAI
+364 AALKKQVSDANNKLAALSQDA
-375 ARLAAM
+375 
-381 QQDYEK
+381 EK
-387 IKALH
+387 LKALH
-392 ADLAGETGRKAEEW
+392 ADLAGETSRKTEEW

-412 LTAEKN
+412 LTSEKN
-418 QLKVDLERIQAQLSD
+418 QLKVDLERVQAQLSD
-433 MMSQTNELHSQRAAE
+433 MMSQTNDLQSQRASE
-448 AKELDQAWQREKVS
+448 AKELDEAWKREKAS
-462 LKAQLEEARKT
+462 LKAQLDEARKA

-492 AMQAQLEGLKVEL
+492 AMQAQVDSLRNDL
-505 AASGKN
+505 AASGKH
-511 KEAAPALSQAKRDFE
+511 KDVAPALSQAKRDFE

-545 IIGFSEILLDEK
+545 ILGFSEILLDEK
-557 TNKTTPEERRE
+557 ANKTTPEERRE

-601 VQMQPPVGVGTKAP
+601 VQMVPPVGTGTKP
-615 VILVA
+615 PIILVA

-701 LPFDIGQADFLTKPI
+701 LAFDIGQADFLTKPI

-752 NIRLVKAM
+752 NIRLIKAM
-760 LKPFNMEIIV
+760 LKPFNIEVMV
-770 ADGGKAGL
+770 ADGGKAGV
-778 ELALKKKPDMIILDL
+778 EMALKKKPDLIILDL
-793 MMPDVDG
+793 MMPEVDG
-800 FEVVSKLRE
+800 FDVVSRLKE
-809 DPAGSQIP
+809 DPAASQIP

-825 ISSEDRERLQ
+825 ITSEDRDRLQ

>member
-1 MSPETQKPKSF
+1 MSPEAPKARSF

-19 QEFVAHLQTLQ
+19 QEFIAHLQTLQ
-30 DDMGTQLAEKEQELA
+30 DDIASQLEVKGKELA
-45 LIQRLLADKQREVDE
+45 AAQKQLDAKQAELDE
-60 MQNAQLQWAID
+60 LQNAQLQWAMD
-71 RQALLEQ
+71 RQALL
-78 HESLKKGHLT
+78 
-88 LQQTHDRAQAD
+88 D
-99 LGRLKDEAA
+99 
-108 RARAHDQERAIERQ
+108 ERA
-122 ALLDQHE
+122 ALDQAH
-129 SLKQGNQDLQQS
+129 QDLQQN
-141 HDRAQVELARL
+141 HDRVRVELGRLQEDVTRAR
-152 KDDVARAKTRDEER
+152 TRDEER
-166 RGQLRQLEQERIQLA
+166 RGQLRQLEQERMALS
-181 QKYEADQK
+181 QKYEAEQK
-189 KFREDL
+189 KIAAEL
-195 KTAEDDLNSLQTSQL
+195 KTVQGDLDSLQAAQL
-210 QWAVDRETLLKDRE
+210 QWAMDRESLLKDRDA
-224 SAVARQA
+224 AVARQA
-231 QLEQEWQKARASLT
+231 GLEQEWQAARAALT
-245 EDKARL
+245 AERAALTDANKKL
-251 EDLSDDLQQQL
+251 EQQL
-262 KAVRAELEPLKAAR
+262 KAAQAEIEPLKAAR
-276 DKWQAE
+276 DKWQTE
-282 RQRLIADVAR
+282 RQRLVGDVAR
-292 LEQGSQAAESQFKA
+292 LEQEAQAAEGQFKA
-306 DRKLLLGQ
+306 DRKLLQTQ
-314 LDEARKKGADLDKAE
+314 LEEARKKGADLDKAE
-329 AEFQRL
+329 AEFQRV

-342 LTKVKAMEKDW
+342 LTRVKALEKDW
-353 QSRETSYAEEK
+353 QSRETSIAEEK
-364 STLKKQNQDAI
+364 AALKKQVQDVNAK
-375 ARLAAM
+375 LAAT

-387 IKALH
+387 VKALH
-392 ADLAGETGRKAEEW
+392 DDLAGESGRKAEEW
-406 TAREQR
+406 TVREQR
-412 LTAEKN
+412 LTSEKN
-418 QLKVDLERIQAQLSD
+418 QLKVDLERVQGQLSE
-433 MMSQTNELHSQRAAE
+433 MMTQTNELQSRRANE
-448 AKELDQAWQREKVS
+448 SKELELAWQREKAS
-462 LKAQLEEARKT
+462 LKSQLEEARKT
-473 AGSGPPTS
+473 AGTGPPSS
-481 QVLARYEAEKR
+481 QVVARYEAEKR
-492 AMQAQLEGLKVEL
+492 AMQAQLDGVRAEL
-505 AASGKN
+505 ASLGKN
-511 KEAAPALSQAKRDFE
+511 KDAAPGLLQAKRDFE

-557 TNKTTPEERRE
+557 GNKTTPEERRE

-586 LIEFAKQEAGIQERP
+586 LIEFAKQESGIQERP
-601 VQMQPPVGVGTKAP
+601 VQMLPPVGVSTKAP

-620 DNDPAVK
+620 DNDPSVK

-752 NIRLVKAM
+752 NIRLIKAM
-760 LKPFNMEIIV
+760 LKPFNMEVMI

-778 ELALKKKPDMIILDL
+778 EIAMKKKPDLIILDL

-809 DPAGSQIP
+809 DPAAAQIP

-825 ISSEDRERLQ
+825 ITSEDRERLQ
-835 GNIQS
+835 GNIQT

-860 TSQAA
+860 IAQAS

>member
-1 MSPETQKPKSF
+1 MAPEAPKAKSF

-19 QEFVAHLQTLQ
+19 QEFIAHLQSLQ
-30 DDMGTQLAEKEQELA
+30 DDIGAQLEQKEKELA
-45 LIQRLLADKQREVDE
+45 LVKRQLVEKQQELDE
-60 MQNAQLQWAID
+60 LQNAQLQWAMD
-71 RQALLEQ
+71 RQALLD
-78 HESLKKGHLT
+78 K
-88 LQQTHDRAQAD
+88 HD
-99 LGRLKDEAA
+99 
-108 RARAHDQERAIERQ
+108 
-122 ALLDQHE
+122 
-129 SLKQGNQDLQQS
+129 SLKQGHQDLQQK
-141 HDRAQVELARL
+141 HDQAQVELARIKEDL
-152 KDDVARAKTRDEER
+152 NRSRTRDEER
-166 RGQLRQLEQERIQLA
+166 RGQLKQLEQERIQLA
-181 QKYEADQK
+181 QKFEADQK
-189 KFREDL
+189 KIRADL
-195 KTAEDDLNSLQTSQL
+195 KSAQDDLDSLQTAQL
-210 QWAVDRETLLKDRE
+210 QWAIDRETLLKDRDA
-224 SAVARQA
+224 AVTKQA
-231 QLEQEWQKARASLT
+231 QLEQDWQKARVDLTQDKTRLT
-245 EDKARL
+245 EL
-251 EDLSDDLQQQL
+251 NSQLQQQL
-262 KAVRAELEPLKAAR
+262 RALQAEIDPLKTAR

-282 RQRLIADVAR
+282 RQRLVDDVAR
-292 LEQGSQAAESQFKA
+292 LEQATQNAEATGKA
-306 DRKLLLGQ
+306 DRKLLQGQ
-314 LDEARKKGADLDKAE
+314 LDEARKKIGELEKLQAD
-329 AEFQRL
+329 FQRV

-342 LTKVKAMEKDW
+342 LTKVKALEKDW
-353 QSRETSYAEEK
+353 QSREASIAEEK
-364 STLKKQNQDAI
+364 AALKKQVQDGI

-387 IKALH
+387 LKGLH

-412 LTAEKN
+412 LTSEKN
-418 QLKVDLERIQAQLSD
+418 QLKVDLERVQAQLSD
-433 MMSQTNELHSQRAAE
+433 MMSQTNELQGQHMAE
-448 AKELDQAWQREKVS
+448 ARELEQAWLREKAA
-462 LKAQLEEARKT
+462 LKGQLEEARKV
-473 AGSGPPTS
+473 AGSGPPVS
-481 QVLARYEAEKR
+481 QVISKFETEKR
-492 AMQAQLEGLKVEL
+492 ALQAQLEALKTEL
-505 AASGKN
+505 AASGRN
-511 KEAAPALSQAKRDFE
+511 KDVAPALTQAKRDFE

-557 TNKTTPEERRE
+557 ANKTTPEERRE

-601 VQMQPPVGVGTKAP
+601 IAMVPPAGAASKPP

-752 NIRLVKAM
+752 NIRLIKAM
-760 LKPFNMEIIV
+760 LKPFNMEVMV

-778 ELALKKKPDMIILDL
+778 ELALKKKPDLIILDL

-809 DPAGSQIP
+809 DPGASQIP

-825 ISSEDRERLQ
+825 ITSEDRERLQ

>member
-1 MSPETQKPKSF
+1 
-12 ADILQQN
+12 
-19 QEFVAHLQTLQ
+19 
-30 DDMGTQLAEKEQELA
+30 MGAQLAQTARELELVKQQLEAKQQELDD
-45 LIQRLLADKQREVDE
+45 L
-60 MQNAQLQWAID
+60 QNAQLQWAMD

-78 HESLKKGHLT
+78 HESLKKGHAN
-88 LQQTHDRAQAD
+88 LQQTHDRGQLD
-99 LGRLKDEAA
+99 LGRVKDELAGAKA
-108 RARAHDQERAIERQ
+108 RDDERAKERQ

-129 SLKQGNQDLQQS
+129 SLKQGHLDLQQS
-141 HDRAQVELARL
+141 HDRAQVELARF

-181 QKYEADQK
+181 QKSDVDTK
-189 KFREDL
+189 KIRADL
-195 KTAEDDLNSLQTSQL
+195 KAAQDDLDSLQSAQL
-210 QWAVDRETLLKDRE
+210 QWAMDRETLLKDRDT
-224 SAVARQA
+224 AVAKQA
-231 QLEQEWQKARASLT
+231 QLEQEWQKARVDLT
-245 EDKARL
+245 KDKARL
-251 EDLSDDLQQQL
+251 TDATAQLQQQL
-262 KAVRAELEPLKAAR
+262 KAVQAEVEPLRAAR
-276 DKWQAE
+276 EKWQAD

-292 LEQGSQAAESQFKA
+292 LEQGSQEAESQFRA
-306 DRKLLLGQ
+306 DRKLLQGQ
-314 LDEARKKGADLDKAE
+314 LEEARKKGAALDKAE
-329 AEFQRL
+329 VEFARI

-342 LTKVKAMEKDW
+342 LTKVKALEKDW
-353 QSRETSYAEEK
+353 QSREASIAEEK
-364 STLKKQNQDAI
+364 AVLKKQVADAV

-387 IKALH
+387 VKALH
-392 ADLAGETGRKAEEW
+392 ADLAGETGRKAEQW

-412 LTAEKN
+412 LTSEKN
-418 QLKVDLERIQAQLSD
+418 QLKVDLERVQAQLSD
-433 MMSQTNELHSQRAAE
+433 MMSQSNDLQTQRASQS
-448 AKELDQAWQREKVS
+448 KELEQAWLREKAS
-462 LKAQLEEARKT
+462 LKAQLDDARKA
-473 AGSGPPTS
+473 AGSGPPSS

-492 AMQAQLEGLKVEL
+492 AMQAQLDSLRTEL
-505 AASGKN
+505 TASGKN
-511 KEAAPALSQAKRDFE
+511 KDAAPALAQAKRDFE

-545 IIGFSEILLDEK
+545 INGFSEILLDEK
-557 TNKTTPEERRE
+557 GNKTTPEERRE
-568 FVAHINESGK
+568 FVAHINESAK
-578 RLVEHIRE
+578 RLGEHIRE

-601 VQMQPPVGVGTKAP
+601 VQMVPPVGMGSKPP

-668 PPNGGSGLVYDLRR
+668 PPNGGRGLGYHPRP
-682 ESKTKDIPIV
+682 ESHTKDIPIV

-752 NIRLVKAM
+752 NIRLIKAM
-760 LKPFNMEIIV
+760 LKPFNIEVMV

-778 ELALKKKPDMIILDL
+778 ELALKKKPDLIILDL

-809 DPAGSQIP
+809 DPAASQIP

-825 ISSEDRERLQ
+825 IS
-835 GNIQS
+835 
-840 IIQKGDFGKD
+840 
-850 RFLEMINNLQ
+850 
-860 TSQAA
+860 

>member
-1 MSPETQKPKSF
+1 MSPEAPKAKSF

-19 QEFVAHLQTLQ
+19 QEFIAHLRALQ
-30 DDMGTQLAEKEQELA
+30 EDAGGQLEEREKELAIVKRQLAEKQQELDELQNA
-45 LIQRLLADKQREVDE
+45 QLQWAMDRQTLLEDHESLKQGHQDLQQKHDQSQVELARIKDDLSRGRARDEERRAQLRQLEHDRIDLAHKYEADQKKIQGDLRTAQDDLDSLQA
-60 MQNAQLQWAID
+60 AQLQWAID
-71 RQALLEQ
+71 R
-78 HESLKKGHLT
+78 ESL
-88 LQQTHDRAQAD
+88 
-99 LGRLKDEAA
+99 LKA
-108 RARAHDQERAIERQ
+108 RDA
-122 ALLDQHE
+122 
-129 SLKQGNQDLQQS
+129 
-141 HDRAQVELARL
+141 
-152 KDDVARAKTRDEER
+152 
-166 RGQLRQLEQERIQLA
+166 
-181 QKYEADQK
+181 
-189 KFREDL
+189 
-195 KTAEDDLNSLQTSQL
+195 
-210 QWAVDRETLLKDRE
+210 
-224 SAVARQA
+224 AVARQA
-231 QLEQEWQKARASLT
+231 QLEQEWQKART
-245 EDKARL
+245 ELSQDKARL
-251 EDLSDDLQQQL
+251 GTLNSQLQQQL
-262 KAVRAELEPLKAAR
+262 KVLQGEVEPLKLAR
-276 DKWQAE
+276 DRWQAE
-282 RQRLIADVAR
+282 RQRLVADVAR
-292 LEQGSQAAESQFKA
+292 LEQAGKAADTQFQA
-306 DRKLLLGQ
+306 DRKLLQAQ
-314 LDEARKKGADLDKAE
+314 LEDARTRAADLDKAE

-342 LTKVKAMEKDW
+342 LTKVKALEKDW
-353 QSRETSYAEEK
+353 QNREASLATEK
-364 STLKKQNQDAI
+364 VALKKQVQDSI

-387 IKALH
+387 VKALH
-392 ADLAGETGRKAEEW
+392 ADLAGETGRKAQEW
-406 TAREQR
+406 TTREQR
-412 LTAEKN
+412 LTSEKN
-418 QLKVDLERIQAQLSD
+418 QLKVDLERVQAELSE
-433 MMSQTNELHSQRAAE
+433 MMSKASDLHGQRMAQG
-448 AKELDQAWQREKVS
+448 KELEQAWQQEKAA
-462 LKAQLEEARKT
+462 LKAQLDEARKA
-473 AGSGPPTS
+473 AGSTPPVS
-481 QVLARYEAEKR
+481 QVITKFEAEKR
-492 AMQAQLEGLKVEL
+492 AMQAQVDTLRAQL
-505 AASGKN
+505 ASSGRN
-511 KEAAPALSQAKRDFE
+511 KEVAPGLTQARRDFE

-557 TNKTTPEERRE
+557 ANKTTPEERRE

-601 VQMQPPVGVGTKAP
+601 VAMAPLLGVATKPP

-620 DNDPAVK
+620 DNDPSVK

-760 LKPFNMEIIV
+760 LKPFNIEVMV

-778 ELALKKKPDMIILDL
+778 ELALKKKPDLIILDL

-800 FEVVSKLRE
+800 FEVVTKLRE
-809 DPAGSQIP
+809 DPGASQIP

-825 ISSEDRERLQ
+825 ITSEDRDRLQ

-860 TSQAA
+860 NSQAA

>member
-1 MSPETQKPKSF
+1 MSPEAPKAKSF

-19 QEFVAHLQTLQ
+19 QEFIAHLQVLQ
-30 DDMGTQLAEKEQELA
+30 QDIGAQLAEKEKELSQTKRALDEKQQELEE
-45 LIQRLLADKQREVDE
+45 L
-60 MQNAQLQWAID
+60 QNAQLQWAMD
-71 RQALLEQ
+71 RQ
-78 HESLKKGHLT
+78 
-88 LQQTHDRAQAD
+88 
-99 LGRLKDEAA
+99 
-108 RARAHDQERAIERQ
+108 I
-122 ALLDQHE
+122 LLDQHE
-129 SLKQGNQDLQQS
+129 SLKQGHQDLQQS
-141 HDRAQVELARL
+141 HDRGQVELARL
-152 KDDVARAKTRDEER
+152 RDDVAKSRTRDEER
-166 RGQLRQLEQERIQLA
+166 RNQLRQLEQARNQLA
-181 QKYEADQK
+181 QKYEGDQK
-189 KFREDL
+189 TMAADL
-195 KTAEDDLNSLQTSQL
+195 KAARDDLDSLQSAQL
-210 QWAVDRETLLKDRE
+210 QWAVDRETLLSDRDT
-224 SAVARQA
+224 AVAKLA
-231 QLEQEWQKARASLT
+231 QLEQEWQKARAQIT
-245 EDKARL
+245 ADKATL
-251 EDLSDDLQQQL
+251 TGMNTQLQQQL
-262 KAVRAELEPLKAAR
+262 KAVLAEIEPLRAAKDR
-276 DKWQAE
+276 WQPE
-282 RQRLIADVAR
+282 RQRLIGDLAR
-292 LEQGSQAAESQFKA
+292 LERESQGSQAQYTT
-306 DRKLLLGQ
+306 DRKLLQSELE
-314 LDEARKKGADLDKAE
+314 EARAKAADLDKAE

-342 LTKVKAMEKDW
+342 LTKVKALEKDW
-353 QSRETSYAEEK
+353 QNREASVAAEK
-364 STLKKQNQDAI
+364 AALKKQVTDAA

-387 IKALH
+387 LKALH
-392 ADLAGETGRKAEEW
+392 ADLAGETRRKAEEG

-412 LTAEKN
+412 LTSEKN
-418 QLKVDLERIQAQLSD
+418 QLKVDLERIQAQLSE
-433 MMSQTNELHSQRAAE
+433 MSSQTNELHSQRSAQT
-448 AKELDQAWQREKVS
+448 KELEQAWQREKAS
-462 LKAQLEEARKT
+462 LKAQLDEARKA

-492 AMQAQLEGLKVEL
+492 AMQAQLESLKAEL

-511 KEAAPALSQAKRDFE
+511 KDAAPALTQAKRDFE

-545 IIGFSEILLDEK
+545 IVGFSEILLDEK
-557 TNKTTPEERRE
+557 GNKTTPEERRE

-586 LIEFAKQEAGIQERP
+586 LIEFAKQESGIQERP
-601 VQMQPPVGVGTKAP
+601 VQMMPPVGVGTKVP
-615 VILVA
+615 IILVA
-620 DNDPAVK
+620 DNDPSVK

-760 LKPFNMEIIV
+760 LKPFNMEVMV

-778 ELALKKKPDMIILDL
+778 ELALKRKPDLIILDL

-809 DPAGSQIP
+809 DPAGAQIP

-825 ISSEDRERLQ
+825 ITSEDRERLE

-860 TSQAA
+860 TTQAA

>member
-1 MSPETQKPKSF
+1 MPPEEPKAKSF

-19 QEFVAHLQTLQ
+19 QEFIAHLAALQ
-30 DDMGTQLAEKEQELA
+30 EDVSGQLAEKGKELA
-45 LIQRLLADKQREVDE
+45 LAKRQLDGKQQELDE
-60 MQNAQLQWAID
+60 LQNAQLQWAID
-71 RQALLEQ
+71 RQALLDE
-78 HESLKKGHLT
+78 HEG
-88 LQQTHDRAQAD
+88 
-99 LGRLKDEAA
+99 
-108 RARAHDQERAIERQ
+108 
-122 ALLDQHE
+122 
-129 SLKQGNQDLQQS
+129 LKQGHQDLQQN
-141 HDRAQVELARL
+141 HDRVQVELARV
-152 KDDVARAKTRDEER
+152 KEDVIRAKTRDDER
-166 RGQLRQLEQERIQLA
+166 RLQLRQLEQERIQLS
-181 QKYEADQK
+181 QKYEADSK
-189 KFREDL
+189 KIQTDL
-195 KTAEDDLNSLQTSQL
+195 KAAQDDLDSLQSAQL
-210 QWAVDRETLLKDRE
+210 QWAVDREAILKERE
-224 SAVARQA
+224 AVVAKQG
-231 QLEQEWQKARASLT
+231 QLEQEWQKARAELT
-245 EDKARL
+245 SEKTKLADQSATQ
-251 EDLSDDLQQQL
+251 QQQL
-262 KAVRAELEPLKAAR
+262 KALQAEVAPLKAAR
-276 DKWQAE
+276 DKTLAE
-282 RQRLIADVAR
+282 RQRLISDLAR
-292 LEQGSQAAESQFKA
+292 LEQEAQSAETQYKA
-306 DRKLLLGQ
+306 DRKLMLGQ
-314 LDEARKKGADLDKAE
+314 LEEARKKVTDLDKAQ
-329 AEFQRL
+329 AEMQKMR
-335 SDERSAL
+335 DERAAL
-342 LTKVKAMEKDW
+342 LTKVKAVEKDW
-353 QSRETSYAEEK
+353 QSREASFAEERAG
-364 STLKKQNQDAI
+364 LKKQVTDAV
-375 ARLAAM
+375 ARLTTM

-387 IKALH
+387 VKALH
-392 ADLAGETGRKAEEW
+392 ASLAGETGRKAEEW

-412 LTAEKN
+412 LTSEKN
-418 QLKVDLERIQAQLSD
+418 QLKVDLERVQAQLSD
-433 MMSQTNELHSQRAAE
+433 MMSQSNDLQNRRAAQ
-448 AKELDQAWQREKVS
+448 AKELDQAWEREKAS
-462 LKAQLEEARKT
+462 LKAQLEEARKA
-473 AGSGPPTS
+473 AGAGTS
-481 QVLARYEAEKR
+481 SSQAVARLEAEKR
-492 AMQAQLEGLKVEL
+492 AMQAQLDSLRAEL
-505 AASGKN
+505 AARGKN
-511 KEAAPALSQAKRDFE
+511 KDAAPALSQAKRDFE

-557 TNKTTPEERRE
+557 ANKTTPEERRE
-568 FVAHINESGK
+568 FVSHINESGK

-601 VQMQPPVGVGTKAP
+601 VQIVPPVGVGSKAP

-731 ADGKRGKKTP
+731 ADGKRGRKTP

-760 LKPFNMEIIV
+760 LKPFNMDVMV

-778 ELALKKKPDMIILDL
+778 EMALKKKPDMIILDL

-800 FEVVSKLRE
+800 FEVVSKLRQ
-809 DPAGSQIP
+809 DPAASQIP

-825 ISSEDRERLQ
+825 ITSEDRDRLQ

>member
-1 MSPETQKPKSF
+1 MSPEPSKAKSF

-19 QEFVAHLQTLQ
+19 QEFIVHLQALQ
-30 DDMGTQLAEKEQELA
+30 EDIGTQLEEKEKELA
-45 LIQRLLADKQREVDE
+45 LVKRQMAAKQQETDE
-60 MQNAQLQWAID
+60 LQDSQLQWAID
-71 RQALLEQ
+71 
-78 HESLKKGHLT
+78 
-88 LQQTHDRAQAD
+88 
-99 LGRLKDEAA
+99 
-108 RARAHDQERAIERQ
+108 RQ

-129 SLKQGNQDLQQS
+129 SLKQGHQDLQQS
-141 HDRAQVELARL
+141 HDRAQVELGRL
-152 KDDVARAKTRDEER
+152 KDDVARAKSRDEER
-166 RGQLRQLEQERIQLA
+166 RSQLRQLEQERMQLT
-181 QKYEADQK
+181 QKFEADQK
-189 KFREDL
+189 KIRADF
-195 KTAEDDLNSLQTSQL
+195 KAAQDDLDSLQSAQL
-210 QWAVDRETLLKDRE
+210 QWAMDRETLLKDRDT
-224 SAVARQA
+224 AVAKQA
-231 QLEQEWQKARASLT
+231 QLEQDWQKARAELTKDKTRLT
-245 EDKARL
+245 ELTAQQ
-251 EDLSDDLQQQL
+251 QQQL
-262 KAVRAELEPLKAAR
+262 KAVQAELEPLKTAR
-276 DKWQAE
+276 DKGQAE

-292 LEQGSQAAESQFKA
+292 LEQGGQEAEAHYKA
-306 DRKLLLGQ
+306 DRRLLQGQ
-314 LDEARKKGADLDKAE
+314 LEEARKKGADLDKAE

-342 LTKVKAMEKDW
+342 LSKVKALEKDW
-353 QSRETSYAEEK
+353 QLREASIAEEK
-364 STLKKQNQDAI
+364 AGLKKHVSDANN
-375 ARLAAM
+375 RLAAVA
-381 QQDYEK
+381 QDAEK
-387 IKALH
+387 LKALH
-392 ADLAGETGRKAEEW
+392 ADLAGETSRKAEEW

-412 LTAEKN
+412 LTSEKN
-418 QLKVDLERIQAQLSD
+418 QLKVDLERVQAQLSD
-433 MMSQTNELHSQRAAE
+433 MMSQTNELHSERAAE
-448 AKELDQAWQREKVS
+448 AKELDEAWKREKAS
-462 LKAQLEEARKT
+462 LKAQLEDARKA

-492 AMQAQLEGLKVEL
+492 AMQAQLDSLRNDL
-505 AASGKN
+505 AASGKH
-511 KEAAPALSQAKRDFE
+511 KDVAPALSQAKRDFE

-545 IIGFSEILLDEK
+545 ILGFSEILLDEK
-557 TNKTTPEERRE
+557 ANKTTPEERRE

-601 VQMQPPVGVGTKAP
+601 VQMVPPVGTGTKPP

-701 LPFDIGQADFLTKPI
+701 LAFDIGQADFLTKPI

-752 NIRLVKAM
+752 NIRLIKAM
-760 LKPFNMEIIV
+760 LKPFNIEVMV
-770 ADGGKAGL
+770 ADGGKAGV
-778 ELALKKKPDMIILDL
+778 EMALKKKPDLIILDL
-793 MMPDVDG
+793 MMPEVDG
-800 FEVVSKLRE
+800 FDVVSRLKE
-809 DPAGSQIP
+809 DPGASQIP

-825 ISSEDRERLQ
+825 ITSEDRERLQ

>member
-1 MSPETQKPKSF
+1 MSPGPSKPS
-12 ADILQQN
+12 ALAEILQQN
-19 QEFVAHLQTLQ
+19 HGFIAHLQTLQ
-30 DDMGTQLAEKEQELA
+30 EDVGAQLDEKEREVAMVKRQLAAKQQET
-45 LIQRLLADKQREVDE
+45 DE
-60 MQNAQLQWAID
+60 LQNSQLQWAID
-71 RQALLEQ
+71 RQ
-78 HESLKKGHLT
+78 G
-88 LQQTHDRAQAD
+88 
-99 LGRLKDEAA
+99 
-108 RARAHDQERAIERQ
+108 
-122 ALLDQHE
+122 LLDQHE
-129 SLKQGNQDLQQS
+129 ALKQGHQDLQQS
-141 HDRAQVELARL
+141 HDRSQVELGRL
-152 KDDVARAKTRDEER
+152 KDDVARSKARDEER
-166 RGQLRQLEQERIQLA
+166 RSQLRQLEQERMQIT
-181 QKYEADQK
+181 QKFEADQK
-189 KFREDL
+189 KIRADL
-195 KTAEDDLNSLQTSQL
+195 KSAQDDLDSLQSAQL
-210 QWAVDRETLLKDRE
+210 QWAMDRETLLKDRDT
-224 SAVARQA
+224 AVAKQA
-231 QLEQEWQKARASLT
+231 QLEQ
-245 EDKARL
+245 
-251 EDLSDDLQQQL
+251 
-262 KAVRAELEPLKAAR
+262 
-276 DKWQAE
+276 
-282 RQRLIADVAR
+282 
-292 LEQGSQAAESQFKA
+292 
-306 DRKLLLGQ
+306 
-314 LDEARKKGADLDKAE
+314 
-329 AEFQRL
+329 
-335 SDERSAL
+335 
-342 LTKVKAMEKDW
+342 DW
-353 QSRETSYAEEK
+353 QQAT
-364 STLKKQNQDAI
+364 DAT
-375 ARLAAM
+375 AKLAAVLH
-381 QQDYEK
+381 DAEK
-387 IKALH
+387 LKSLH
-392 ADLAGETGRKAEEW
+392 ADLAGETSRKAEEW

-412 LTAEKN
+412 LTSEKN
-418 QLKVDLERIQAQLSD
+418 QLKVDLERVQAQLSD

-448 AKELDQAWQREKVS
+448 AKELDEAWKREKAS
-462 LKAQLEEARKT
+462 LKAQLEEARKA

-492 AMQAQLEGLKVEL
+492 AMQAQLDSLRNDL
-505 AASGKN
+505 AASGKH
-511 KEAAPALSQAKRDFE
+511 KDTAPALLQAKRDFE

-545 IIGFSEILLDEK
+545 ILGFSEILLDEK
-557 TNKTTPEERRE
+557 ANKTTPEERRE

-601 VQMQPPVGVGTKAP
+601 VQMVPPVGTGTKPP

-627 ERIEPFLSHAG
+627 ERIEPFLRHAG

-731 ADGKRGKKTP
+731 ADGKKGKKTP

-760 LKPFNMEIIV
+760 LKPFNMEIMV

-809 DPAGSQIP
+809 DPAASQIP

-825 ISSEDRERLQ
+825 ITSEDRERLQ
-835 GNIQS
+835 GDIQS

-860 TSQAA
+860 TTQAA

>member
-1 MSPETQKPKSF
+1 MAPEAPKAKSF

-19 QEFVAHLQTLQ
+19 QEFIAHLQALQ
-30 DDMGTQLAEKEQELA
+30 EDIGGQLEEKEKELVLAKRQLAEKQQEL
-45 LIQRLLADKQREVDE
+45 DE
-60 MQNAQLQWAID
+60 LQNAQLQWAMD
-71 RQALLEQ
+71 
-78 HESLKKGHLT
+78 
-88 LQQTHDRAQAD
+88 
-99 LGRLKDEAA
+99 
-108 RARAHDQERAIERQ
+108 RQ

-129 SLKQGNQDLQQS
+129 ALKQGHQDLQQS
-141 HDRAQVELARL
+141 HDRAQVELGRL
-152 KDDVARAKTRDEER
+152 KDDVARSKARDEER
-166 RGQLRQLEQERIQLA
+166 RGQLRQLEQERMQLA
-181 QKYEADQK
+181 QKFENDQK
-189 KFREDL
+189 KIRNDL
-195 KTAEDDLNSLQTSQL
+195 KTAQEDLDSLQAAQL
-210 QWAVDRETLLKDRE
+210 QWAMDRETLLKDRDT
-224 SAVARQA
+224 AVARQA
-231 QLEQEWQKARASLT
+231 ELEQEWQKARADLSQ
-245 EDKARL
+245 DKARL
-251 EDLSDDLQQQL
+251 TDLNAGLQQQL
-262 KAVRAELEPLKAAR
+262 KAVQAELEPLKAAR
-276 DKWQAE
+276 EKWQAE

-292 LEQGSQAAESQFKA
+292 LEQGAQTAEAQYKA
-306 DRKLLLGQ
+306 DRKLLQGQ
-314 LDEARKKGADLDKAE
+314 LEEARRKAADLDKAE

-342 LTKVKAMEKDW
+342 LTKVKALEKDW
-353 QSRETSYAEEK
+353 QSREASVAEEK
-364 STLKKQNQDAI
+364 AGLKKQVQDAV
-375 ARLAAM
+375 AKLAAM

-412 LTAEKN
+412 LTSEKN
-418 QLKVDLERIQAQLSD
+418 QLKVDLERVQGQLSE
-433 MMSQTNELHSQRAAE
+433 MMAETNELHSRRANE
-448 AKELDQAWQREKVS
+448 AKELETAWQREKAS
-462 LKAQLEEARKT
+462 LKLQLEEARKA
-473 AGSGPPTS
+473 AGSGPPSS

-492 AMQAQLEGLKVEL
+492 AMQAQIDGLRTEL
-505 AASGKN
+505 AASGKS
-511 KEAAPALSQAKRDFE
+511 KDAAPALTQAKRDFE

-557 TNKTTPEERRE
+557 ANKTTPEERRE

-601 VQMQPPVGVGTKAP
+601 VQMVPPVGSGSKPP

-760 LKPFNMEIIV
+760 LKPFNMEVMV

-778 ELALKKKPDMIILDL
+778 ELALKKKPDLIILDL

-809 DPAGSQIP
+809 DPAASQIP

-825 ISSEDRERLQ
+825 ITSEDRERLQ

>member
-1 MSPETQKPKSF
+1 MTPEAPKARSF
-12 ADILQQN
+12 GDILKQN
-19 QEFVAHLQTLQ
+19 QDFIAHLQALQ
-30 DDMGTQLAEKEQELA
+30 EDIGAQLEEKEKELA
-45 LIQRLLADKQREVDE
+45 LVKRQLADKQQELDE
-60 MQNAQLQWAID
+60 LQNAQLQWAMD
-71 RQALLEQ
+71 RQ
-78 HESLKKGHLT
+78 G
-88 LQQTHDRAQAD
+88 
-99 LGRLKDEAA
+99 
-108 RARAHDQERAIERQ
+108 
-122 ALLDQHE
+122 LLDQHD
-129 SLKQGNQDLQQS
+129 SLKQGHQDLQQK
-141 HDRAQVELARL
+141 HDQAQVELARL
-152 KDDVARAKTRDEER
+152 KDDVARARARDEER
-166 RGQLRQLEQERIQLA
+166 RSQLRKLEQERIELA
-181 QKYEADQK
+181 QKFEGDQK
-189 KFREDL
+189 KIRADL
-195 KTAEDDLNSLQTSQL
+195 KSAQDDLDSLQTAQL
-210 QWAVDRETLLKDRE
+210 QWAIDRETLLKDRD
-224 SAVARQA
+224 SAVAKQA
-231 QLEQEWQKARASLT
+231 QLEQDWQRSRAELTQDKAKLT
-245 EDKARL
+245 EL
-251 EDLSDDLQQQL
+251 NSQLQQQL
-262 KAVRAELEPLKAAR
+262 KAIQAEIEPLKAAR
-276 DKWQAE
+276 DKWQSE
-282 RQRLIADVAR
+282 RQRLVSDIAR
-292 LEQGSQAAESQFKA
+292 LEQAAQTADAQFKA
-306 DRKLLLGQ
+306 DRKLLMGQ
-314 LDEARKKGADLDKAE
+314 LEEARAKAADLDKAE

-342 LTKVKAMEKDW
+342 LTKVRALEKDW
-353 QSRETSYAEEK
+353 QSREASMAEEK
-364 STLKKQNQDAI
+364 AGLKKQVQDVLTK
-375 ARLAAM
+375 LAAT

-387 IKALH
+387 LKALH
-392 ADLAGETGRKAEEW
+392 ADLADKTGRKAEEW

-412 LTAEKN
+412 LTSEKN
-418 QLKVDLERIQAQLSD
+418 QLKVDLERVQSQLSE
-433 MMSQTNELHSQRAAE
+433 MMSETNELQTKRSSE
-448 AKELDQAWQREKVS
+448 AKELEEAWQREKAA
-462 LKAQLEEARKT
+462 LKAQLEEARKA

-492 AMQAQLEGLKVEL
+492 AMQAQIDSLRGEL
-505 AASGKN
+505 AASGKS
-511 KEAAPALSQAKRDFE
+511 KDAAPALAQAKRDFE

-537 DLNSPLNA
+537 DLNSPLNS
-545 IIGFSEILLDEK
+545 IIGFSDILLDEK
-557 TNKTTPEERRE
+557 ANKTTPEERRE

-578 RLVEHIRE
+578 RLNEHIRE

-601 VQMQPPVGVGTKAP
+601 VAMVPPVGAASKPP

-627 ERIEPFLSHAG
+627 DRIEPFLSHAG

-668 PPNGGSGLVYDLRR
+668 PPNGGSGLVYDMRR

-701 LPFDIGQADFLTKPI
+701 LPADLGQADFLTKPI

-760 LKPFNMEIIV
+760 LKPFNMEIMV

-778 ELALKKKPDMIILDL
+778 EMALKKKPDLIILDL

-800 FEVVSKLRE
+800 FEVVSKLRD
-809 DPAGSQIP
+809 DPAGAQIP

-825 ISSEDRERLQ
+825 VTSEDRERLQ
-835 GNIQS
+835 GNIQT

>member
-1 MSPETQKPKSF
+1 MPETPKPKSF

-19 QEFVAHLQTLQ
+19 QDFIAHLQVLQ
-30 DDMGTQLAEKEQELA
+30 EDVGVQLEEKEKELALAKRQLAEKQQEL
-45 LIQRLLADKQREVDE
+45 DE
-60 MQNAQLQWAID
+60 MQNAQLQWAMD
-71 RQALLEQ
+71 RQ
-78 HESLKKGHLT
+78 S
-88 LQQTHDRAQAD
+88 
-99 LGRLKDEAA
+99 
-108 RARAHDQERAIERQ
+108 
-122 ALLDQHE
+122 LLDQHE
-129 SLKQGNQDLQQS
+129 SLKQGQTDLQQS
-141 HDRAQVELARL
+141 HDQAKVELARL
-152 KDDVARAKTRDEER
+152 KDDIARAKTRDEER

-181 QKYEADQK
+181 QKSEVDQK
-189 KFREDL
+189 KIRADL
-195 KTAEDDLNSLQTSQL
+195 KAAQDDLDSLQSAQL
-210 QWAVDRETLLKDRE
+210 QWAMDRETLLKDRDT
-224 SAVARQA
+224 AVSKQA
-231 QLEQEWQKARASLT
+231 QLEQEWQKARTELT
-245 EDKARL
+245 KDKARL
-251 EDLSDDLQQQL
+251 TDTTAQLQQQL
-262 KAVRAELEPLKAAR
+262 KAAQAELEPLKAAR

-282 RQRLIADVAR
+282 RQRLVADVAR
-292 LEQGSQAAESQFKA
+292 LEQGSQASEAQFKA
-306 DRKLLLGQ
+306 DRKLLQGQ

-329 AEFQRL
+329 AEFGRI

-342 LTKVKAMEKDW
+342 LTKVKALEKDW
-353 QSRETSYAEEK
+353 QSREASIAEEK
-364 STLKKQNQDAI
+364 AALRKQVGDAV
-375 ARLAAM
+375 AKLAAM

-387 IKALH
+387 VKALH
-392 ADLAGETGRKAEEW
+392 ADLAGETGRKAEQW

-412 LTAEKN
+412 LTSEKN
-418 QLKVDLERIQAQLSD
+418 QLKVDLERVQAQLSD
-433 MMSQTNELHSQRAAE
+433 MMSQSNDLQTQRASQS
-448 AKELDQAWQREKVS
+448 KELEQAWLREKAS
-462 LKAQLEEARKT
+462 LKAQLDESRKA
-473 AGSGPPTS
+473 AGSGPPSS

-492 AMQAQLEGLKVEL
+492 AMQAQLDSLRTEL
-505 AASGKN
+505 TASGKN
-511 KEAAPALSQAKRDFE
+511 KDAAPALVQAKRDFE

-545 IIGFSEILLDEK
+545 INGFSEILLDEK
-557 TNKTTPEERRE
+557 GNKTTPEERRE
-568 FVAHINESGK
+568 FVAHINESAK
-578 RLVEHIRE
+578 RLGEHIRE

-601 VQMQPPVGVGTKAP
+601 VQMMPPVGTGSKPP

-760 LKPFNMEIIV
+760 LKPFNMEVMV

-778 ELALKKKPDMIILDL
+778 ELALKKKPDLIILDL

-825 ISSEDRERLQ
+825 ITSEDRERLQ
-835 GNIQS
+835 GNIQT

>member
-1 MSPETQKPKSF
+1 MTPEVPKAKSF

-19 QEFVAHLQTLQ
+19 QEFITHLQALQ
-30 DDMGTQLAEKEQELA
+30 EDIGGQLEEKEKELALTKRQLAEKQQEL
-45 LIQRLLADKQREVDE
+45 DE
-60 MQNAQLQWAID
+60 LQNAQLQWAMD
-71 RQALLEQ
+71 RQ
-78 HESLKKGHLT
+78 G
-88 LQQTHDRAQAD
+88 
-99 LGRLKDEAA
+99 
-108 RARAHDQERAIERQ
+108 
-122 ALLDQHE
+122 LLDQHDT
-129 SLKQGNQDLQQS
+129 LKQGHQDLQQS
-141 HDRAQVELARL
+141 HDRAQVELARVKEDL
-152 KDDVARAKTRDEER
+152 ARAKARDEER
-166 RGQLRQLEQERIQLA
+166 RGQLRQLEQERMQLA
-181 QKYEADQK
+181 QKYEIDQK
-189 KFREDL
+189 KIRADLKLAQEDL
-195 KTAEDDLNSLQTSQL
+195 DSLQSAQL
-210 QWAVDRETLLKDRE
+210 QWAMDRETLLKDRDA
-224 SAVARQA
+224 AVARQA
-231 QLEQEWQKARASLT
+231 ELEQDWQRARVELTQDKTRLT
-245 EDKARL
+245 ELNAQ
-251 EDLSDDLQQQL
+251 LQQQL
-262 KAVRAELEPLKAAR
+262 KAAQAEIEPLKAAR
-276 DKWQAE
+276 EKSQSE

-292 LEQGSQAAESQFKA
+292 LEQEAQASDAQFKA
-306 DRKLLLGQ
+306 DRKLMQGQ
-314 LDEARKKGADLDKAE
+314 LEEARRKAADLDKAE

-342 LTKVKAMEKDW
+342 LTKVKALEKDW
-353 QSRETSYAEEK
+353 QSREVSIAEEK
-364 STLKKQNQDAI
+364 AGLKKQVQEAV
-375 ARLAAM
+375 AKLAAM

-387 IKALH
+387 VKALH

-412 LTAEKN
+412 LTSEKN
-418 QLKVDLERIQAQLSD
+418 QLKVDLERVQGQLSE
-433 MMSQTNELHSQRAAE
+433 MMAETNELHSRRANE
-448 AKELDQAWQREKVS
+448 SKELETAWQREKAS
-462 LKAQLEEARKT
+462 LKLQLEEARKS

-492 AMQAQLEGLKVEL
+492 AMQAQIDGLKTDL

-511 KEAAPALSQAKRDFE
+511 KDAAPALTQAKRDFE

-601 VQMQPPVGVGTKAP
+601 VQMVPPVGGGSKPP

-692 LTSKVNKES
+692 LTSKINKES

-752 NIRLVKAM
+752 NIRLIKAM
-760 LKPFNMEIIV
+760 LKPFNMEVMV

-809 DPAGSQIP
+809 DPAASQIP

-825 ISSEDRERLQ
+825 ITSEDRERLQ

>member
-1 MSPETQKPKSF
+1 MSPEPSKAKSF
-12 ADILQQN
+12 AGILQQN
-19 QEFVAHLQTLQ
+19 QEFIAHLQALQ
-30 DDMGTQLAEKEQELA
+30 EDIGTQLGEKEEELVLVKRQLAATQQET
-45 LIQRLLADKQREVDE
+45 DE
-60 MQNAQLQWAID
+60 LQNSQLQWAVD
-71 RQALLEQ
+71 
-78 HESLKKGHLT
+78 
-88 LQQTHDRAQAD
+88 
-99 LGRLKDEAA
+99 
-108 RARAHDQERAIERQ
+108 RQ

-129 SLKQGNQDLQQS
+129 ALKQGHQDLQQS
-141 HDRAQVELARL
+141 HDRAQVELGRL
-152 KDDVARAKTRDEER
+152 KDDVARAKARDEER
-166 RGQLRQLEQERIQLA
+166 RSQLRQLEQERMQIT
-181 QKYEADQK
+181 QKFEADQK
-189 KFREDL
+189 KIRAEL
-195 KTAEDDLNSLQTSQL
+195 KSAQDDLDSLQSSQL
-210 QWAVDRETLLKDRE
+210 QWAMDRETLLKDRD
-224 SAVARQA
+224 SAVAKQA
-231 QLEQEWQKARASLT
+231 QLEQDWQKARAELTQDKVRLT
-245 EDKARL
+245 EL
-251 EDLSDDLQQQL
+251 TTQLQQQL
-262 KAVRAELEPLKAAR
+262 KAVQAELDPLKAAR

-282 RQRLIADVAR
+282 RQRLVADVAR
-292 LEQGSQAAESQFKA
+292 LEQGAQETEAQFKA
-306 DRKLLLGQ
+306 DRRLLQGQ
-314 LDEARKKGADLDKAE
+314 LEEARKKAADLDKAE
-329 AEFQRL
+329 AEFQRV

-342 LTKVKAMEKDW
+342 LSKLKALEKDW
-353 QSRETSYAEEK
+353 QSREASVAGEK
-364 STLKKQNQDAI
+364 SAFKKQVSDATTK
-375 ARLAAM
+375 LAAVL
-381 QQDYEK
+381 QDSEK
-387 IKALH
+387 LKALH
-392 ADLAGETGRKAEEW
+392 ADLAGETSRKTEEW

-412 LTAEKN
+412 LTSEKN
-418 QLKVDLERIQAQLSD
+418 QLKVDLERVQAQLSD
-433 MMSQTNELHSQRAAE
+433 MMSQTNEMHSQRASE
-448 AKELDQAWQREKVS
+448 AKELDEAWKREKAS
-462 LKAQLEEARKT
+462 LKAQLDEARKA

-492 AMQAQLEGLKVEL
+492 AMQAQLDSLRNDL
-505 AASGKN
+505 AASGKH
-511 KEAAPALSQAKRDFE
+511 KDTAPALTQAKRDFE

-545 IIGFSEILLDEK
+545 ILGFSEILLDEK
-557 TNKTTPEERRE
+557 ANKTTPEERRE

-601 VQMQPPVGVGTKAP
+601 VQMMPPVGAGTKP
-615 VILVA
+615 PIILVA

-701 LPFDIGQADFLTKPI
+701 LAFDIGQADFLTKPI

-752 NIRLVKAM
+752 NIRLIKAM
-760 LKPFNMEIIV
+760 LKPFNIEVMV
-770 ADGGKAGL
+770 ADGGKAGV
-778 ELALKKKPDMIILDL
+778 EMALKKKPDLIILDL
-793 MMPDVDG
+793 MMPEVDG
-800 FEVVSKLRE
+800 FDVVSRLKE
-809 DPAGSQIP
+809 DPAASQIP

-825 ISSEDRERLQ
+825 ITSEDRERLQ

>member
-1 MSPETQKPKSF
+1 MAPETPKAKSF

-19 QEFVAHLQTLQ
+19 QEFIAHLQSLQEDISAQLDEKERELTLVKK
-30 DDMGTQLAEKEQELA
+30 QLAEKQ
-45 LIQRLLADKQREVDE
+45 QEVDE
-60 MQNAQLQWAID
+60 LQNAQLQWAMD
-71 RQALLEQ
+71 RQ
-78 HESLKKGHLT
+78 G
-88 LQQTHDRAQAD
+88 
-99 LGRLKDEAA
+99 
-108 RARAHDQERAIERQ
+108 
-122 ALLDQHE
+122 LLDQHE
-129 SLKQGNQDLQQS
+129 ALKQGQQDLQQK
-141 HDRAQVELARL
+141 HDQAQVELARTKEDL
-152 KDDVARAKTRDEER
+152 NRSRARDEER
-166 RGQLRQLEQERIQLA
+166 RAQLKQLEQERIQLA
-181 QKYEADQK
+181 QKFEADQK
-189 KFREDL
+189 KIRADL
-195 KTAEDDLNSLQTSQL
+195 KSAQDDLDGLQTAQL
-210 QWAVDRETLLKDRE
+210 QWAIDRETLLKDRD
-224 SAVARQA
+224 SAVSKQA
-231 QLEQEWQKARASLT
+231 QLEQEWQQ
-245 EDKARL
+245 ARL
-251 EDLSDDLQQQL
+251 GLTQEKTKLSELNSQLQQQL
-262 KAVRAELEPLKAAR
+262 KAAQAELDPLKTAR
-276 DKWQAE
+276 DRWQSE
-282 RQRLIADVAR
+282 RQRLIGDVAR
-292 LEQGSQAAESQFKA
+292 LEQAAQSADAQFKA
-306 DRKLLLGQ
+306 DRKLLQTQ
-314 LDEARKKGADLDKAE
+314 LDEARKRITELEKVQQD
-329 AEFQRL
+329 FQRV
-335 SDERSAL
+335 SDERTAL
-342 LTKVKAMEKDW
+342 LTKVRALEKDW
-353 QSRETSYAEEK
+353 QSREASISEEK
-364 STLKKQNQDAI
+364 AALKKQLQDGVAK
-375 ARLAAM
+375 LAAM

-387 IKALH
+387 LKALH

-412 LTAEKN
+412 LTSEKN
-418 QLKVDLERIQAQLSD
+418 QLKVDLERVQAELSD
-433 MMSQTNELHSQRAAE
+433 MMAKANELQGERQAQSRELEE
-448 AKELDQAWQREKVS
+448 AWRREKAT
-462 LKAQLEEARKT
+462 LKAQLEEARKA
-473 AGSGPPTS
+473 AGSGNATS
-481 QVLARYEAEKR
+481 QTIARYEAEKR
-492 AMQAQLEGLKVEL
+492 AMQAQLEGLKAEL
-505 AASGKN
+505 AATGKT
-511 KEAAPALSQAKRDFE
+511 KDLAPALSQARRDFE

-586 LIEFAKQEAGIQERP
+586 LIEFAKQESGIQERP
-601 VQMQPPVGVGTKAP
+601 VAIVPPAGAASKPP

-638 YEVVIAASAQEA
+638 YEVVIAASSQEA

-760 LKPFNMEIIV
+760 LKPFNMEVMV

-778 ELALKKKPDMIILDL
+778 EMALKKKPDLIILDL

-809 DPAGSQIP
+809 DAAASQIP

-825 ISSEDRERLQ
+825 ITSEDRERLQ

-860 TSQAA
+860 SSQAA

>member
-1 MSPETQKPKSF
+1 MAPEAPKAKSF

-19 QEFVAHLQTLQ
+19 QEFITHLQALQ
-30 DDMGTQLAEKEQELA
+30 EDIGGQLEEKEKELALTKRQLAEKQQEL
-45 LIQRLLADKQREVDE
+45 DE
-60 MQNAQLQWAID
+60 LQNAQLQWAMD
-71 RQALLEQ
+71 
-78 HESLKKGHLT
+78 
-88 LQQTHDRAQAD
+88 
-99 LGRLKDEAA
+99 
-108 RARAHDQERAIERQ
+108 RQ

-129 SLKQGNQDLQQS
+129 ALKQGHQDLQQS
-141 HDRAQVELARL
+141 HDRAEVELGRL
-152 KDDVARAKTRDEER
+152 KDDVTRSKSRDEER
-166 RGQLRQLEQERIQLA
+166 RGQLRQLEQERMQAA
-181 QKYEADQK
+181 QKFENDQK
-189 KFREDL
+189 KIRSDLKLAQEDL
-195 KTAEDDLNSLQTSQL
+195 DTLQSAQL
-210 QWAVDRETLLKDRE
+210 QWAMDRETLLKDRDA
-224 SAVARQA
+224 AVGKQA
-231 QLEQEWQKARASLT
+231 ELEQEWQKARAQLT
-245 EDKARL
+245 QDKTRL
-251 EDLSDDLQQQL
+251 TDLSAQLQQQL
-262 KAVRAELEPLKAAR
+262 KAVQAEIEPLKAAR
-276 DKWQAE
+276 EKWQAE

-292 LEQGSQAAESQFKA
+292 LEQGSQAADAQFKA
-306 DRKLLLGQ
+306 DRKLLQGQ
-314 LDEARKKGADLDKAE
+314 LDEARKKAADLDKAE

-342 LTKVKAMEKDW
+342 LTKVKALEKDW
-353 QSRETSYAEEK
+353 QSREASVAEEK
-364 STLKKQNQDAI
+364 AGLKKQVQDAV
-375 ARLAAM
+375 AKLAAM

-392 ADLAGETGRKAEEW
+392 ADLAGETGRKAEAW
-406 TAREQR
+406 TGREQR
-412 LTAEKN
+412 LTSEKN
-418 QLKVDLERIQAQLSD
+418 QLKVDLERVQGQLSE
-433 MMSQTNELHSQRAAE
+433 MMAETNELHSRRANE
-448 AKELDQAWQREKVS
+448 AKELEQAWHREKAS
-462 LKAQLEEARKT
+462 LKLQLEEARKA

-492 AMQAQLEGLKVEL
+492 AMQAQLDGLKTEL
-505 AASGKN
+505 SASGKN
-511 KEAAPALSQAKRDFE
+511 KDAAPALTQAKRDFE

-557 TNKTTPEERRE
+557 ANKTTPEERRE

-601 VQMQPPVGVGTKAP
+601 VQMMPPVGGGSKPP

-692 LTSKVNKES
+692 LTSKINKES

-760 LKPFNMEIIV
+760 LKPFNMEVIV

-778 ELALKKKPDMIILDL
+778 ELALKKKPDLIILDL

-825 ISSEDRERLQ
+825 ITSEDRERLQ

-860 TSQAA
+860 TTQAA

>member
-1 MSPETQKPKSF
+1 MSPEPSKARSF

-19 QEFVAHLQTLQ
+19 QEFIAHLQTLQ
-30 DDMGTQLAEKEQELA
+30 EDIGAQLEEKERELA
-45 LIQRLLADKQREVDE
+45 LVKRQLAAKQQETDE
-60 MQNAQLQWAID
+60 LQNSQLQWAVD
-71 RQALLEQ
+71 RQ
-78 HESLKKGHLT
+78 G
-88 LQQTHDRAQAD
+88 
-99 LGRLKDEAA
+99 
-108 RARAHDQERAIERQ
+108 
-122 ALLDQHE
+122 LLDQHE
-129 SLKQGNQDLQQS
+129 ALKQGHQDLQQS
-141 HDRAQVELARL
+141 HDRSQVELGRL
-152 KDDVARAKTRDEER
+152 KDDVARSKARDEER
-166 RGQLRQLEQERIQLA
+166 RSQLRQLEQERMQIT
-181 QKYEADQK
+181 QKFEADQK
-189 KFREDL
+189 KIRADL
-195 KTAEDDLNSLQTSQL
+195 KSAQDDLDSLQSAQL
-210 QWAVDRETLLKDRE
+210 QWAMDRETLLKDRDT
-224 SAVARQA
+224 AVAKQA
-231 QLEQEWQKARASLT
+231 QLEQDWQKARAELT
-245 EDKARL
+245 QDKVRL
-251 EDLSDDLQQQL
+251 TGLTTQQQQQL
-262 KAVRAELEPLKAAR
+262 KAVQAELDPLKAAR
-276 DKWQAE
+276 EKWQAE

-292 LEQGSQAAESQFKA
+292 LEQGSQEAEAQFRA
-306 DRKLLLGQ
+306 DRRLLQGQ
-314 LDEARKKGADLDKAE
+314 LEEARKKGADLDKAE

-342 LTKVKAMEKDW
+342 LSKLKALEKDW
-353 QSRETSYAEEK
+353 QSRESSVAEEK
-364 STLKKQNQDAI
+364 AALKKQVTDAT
-375 ARLAAM
+375 AKLAAVLH
-381 QQDYEK
+381 DAEK
-387 IKALH
+387 LKSLH
-392 ADLAGETGRKAEEW
+392 ADLAGETNRKAEEW

-412 LTAEKN
+412 LTSEKN
-418 QLKVDLERIQAQLSD
+418 QLKVDLERVQAQLSD

-448 AKELDQAWQREKVS
+448 AKELDEAWKREKAS
-462 LKAQLEEARKT
+462 LKAQLEEARKA

-492 AMQAQLEGLKVEL
+492 AMQAQLDSLRNDL
-505 AASGKN
+505 AASGKH
-511 KEAAPALSQAKRDFE
+511 KDTAPALVQAKRDFE

-545 IIGFSEILLDEK
+545 ILGFSEILLDEK
-557 TNKTTPEERRE
+557 ANKTTPEERRE

-586 LIEFAKQEAGIQERP
+586 LIEFAKQESGIQERP
-601 VQMQPPVGVGTKAP
+601 VQMVPPVGTGTKPP

-650 LRKAVQLQP
+650 LRKAVQMQP

-701 LPFDIGQADFLTKPI
+701 LAFDIGQADFLTKPI

-752 NIRLVKAM
+752 NIRLIKAM
-760 LKPFNMEIIV
+760 LKPFNIEVMV
-770 ADGGKAGL
+770 ADGGKAGV
-778 ELALKKKPDMIILDL
+778 EMALRKKPDLIILDL

-800 FEVVSKLRE
+800 FEVVSKLKE
-809 DPAGSQIP
+809 DAAASQIP

-825 ISSEDRERLQ
+825 ITSEDRERLQ

-850 RFLEMINNLQ
+850 RFLEMINNLHI
-860 TSQAA
+860 SQAA

>member
-1 MSPETQKPKSF
+1 MTPEAPKARSF
-12 ADILQQN
+12 GDILKQN
-19 QEFVAHLQTLQ
+19 QDFIAHLQALQ
-30 DDMGTQLAEKEQELA
+30 EDIGTQLEEKEKELALVKRQLAEKQQELDELQNSQLQWAMDRQALLDQHDSLKQGHQDLQQKHDQAQVELARLREDVARARARDEERRTQLRKLEQERIELA
-45 LIQRLLADKQREVDE
+45 QKFEADQKKIRADLKSAQDDLDSL
-60 MQNAQLQWAID
+60 QTAQLQWAID
-71 RQALLEQ
+71 R
-78 HESLKKGHLT
+78 
-88 LQQTHDRAQAD
+88 
-99 LGRLKDEAA
+99 
-108 RARAHDQERAIERQ
+108 
-122 ALLDQHE
+122 
-129 SLKQGNQDLQQS
+129 
-141 HDRAQVELARL
+141 
-152 KDDVARAKTRDEER
+152 
-166 RGQLRQLEQERIQLA
+166 
-181 QKYEADQK
+181 
-189 KFREDL
+189 
-195 KTAEDDLNSLQTSQL
+195 
-210 QWAVDRETLLKDRE
+210 ETLLKDRDA
-224 SAVARQA
+224 AVAKQA
-231 QLEQEWQKARASLT
+231 QLEQDWQAARAELTQDKAKLT
-245 EDKARL
+245 ELNSR
-251 EDLSDDLQQQL
+251 LQQQL
-262 KAVRAELEPLKAAR
+262 KAIQAEIEPLKAAR

-282 RQRLIADVAR
+282 RQRLVADVAR
-292 LEQGSQAAESQFKA
+292 LEQAAQTAESQFKA
-306 DRKLLLGQ
+306 DRKLLMGQ
-314 LDEARKKGADLDKAE
+314 LEEARQKAADLDKAE

-342 LTKVKAMEKDW
+342 LTKVRALEKDW
-353 QSRETSYAEEK
+353 QSREVSMTEEK
-364 STLKKQNQDAI
+364 AGLKKQVQDALTK
-375 ARLAAM
+375 LAAT

-387 IKALH
+387 LKALH
-392 ADLAGETGRKAEEW
+392 ADLADKTGRKAEEW

-412 LTAEKN
+412 LTSEKN
-418 QLKVDLERIQAQLSD
+418 QLKVDLERVQSQLSD
-433 MMSQTNELHSQRAAE
+433 MMSQTNELQTQRMSE
-448 AKELDQAWQREKVS
+448 AKELEQAWQREKAA
-462 LKAQLEEARKT
+462 LKAQLEEARKA

-481 QVLARYEAEKR
+481 QVLAKYEAEKR
-492 AMQAQLEGLKVEL
+492 AMQAQIDSLRGEL
-505 AASGKN
+505 AASGKS
-511 KEAAPALSQAKRDFE
+511 KDAAPALVQAKRDFE

-545 IIGFSEILLDEK
+545 IIGFSDILLDEK
-557 TNKTTPEERRE
+557 ANKTTPEERRE

-578 RLVEHIRE
+578 RLNEHIRE

-601 VQMQPPVGVGTKAP
+601 VAMVPPVGAASKPP

-668 PPNGGSGLVYDLRR
+668 PPNGGSGLVYDMRR

-692 LTSKVNKES
+692 LTSKINKES
-701 LPFDIGQADFLTKPI
+701 LPADLGQADFLTKPI

-760 LKPFNMEIIV
+760 LKPFNMEIMV
-770 ADGGKAGL
+770 AEGGKAGL
-778 ELALKKKPDMIILDL
+778 EMALKKKPDLIILDL

-800 FEVVSKLRE
+800 FEVVSKLRD
-809 DPAGSQIP
+809 DPAGAQIP

-825 ISSEDRERLQ
+825 VTSEDRERLQ
-835 GNIQS
+835 GNIQT